1 MLNRENKTAIT
12 RKGMVSNRL
21 NKFSIRKYTVGTAS
35 ILVGTTLIFGLGN
48 QEAKAAESTNKELN
62 EATTSASDNQS
73 SGKVDMQQLNQED
86 NTKNDNQKEMVSSQ
100 GNETTS
106 NGNKSIEKESVQ
118 STTGNKV
125 EVSTA
130 KSDEQASPKSTNEDL
145 NTKQTISNQEAL
157 QPDLQE
163 NKSVVN
169 AQPTNEENKKV
180 DAKTE
185 STTLNVK
192 SDAIK
197 SNAETLVD
205 NNSNSNNENNADI
218 ILPKSTAPKRL
229 NTRMRMAAI
238 QPNSTD
244 SKNVNDLIT
253 SNTTLTV
260 VDADNSKTIVPAQD
274 YLSLKSQITVD
285 DKVKSGDYFT
295 IKYSDT
301 VQVYGLNPEDI
312 KNIGDIK
319 DPNNG
324 ETIATAKHD
333 TANNLIT
340 YTFTDYVDR
349 FNSVKMGINYSIYMD
364 ADTIPVDKKD
374 VPFSVT
380 IGNQITTTT
389 ADITYP
395 AYKEADNNSIGS
407 AFTETVS
414 HVGNVEDPGYYNQ
427 VVYVNPM
434 DKDLKGAKLKVEA
447 YHPKYPTNI
456 GQINQNV
463 TNIKIYRVPE
473 GYTLNKGYD
482 VNTNDLVDV
491 TDEFK
496 NKMTYGSN
504 QSVNLDF
511 GDITSAYV
519 VMVNTKFQYTNSES
533 PTLVQ
538 MATLSSTGNKSV
550 STGNALGFTNNQS
563 GGAGQEVYKIGN
575 YVWEDTNKNGVQELG
590 EKGVGNVTVTVFD
603 NNTNTKV
610 GEAVTK
616 EDGSY
621 LIPNLPNGDYRVE
634 FSNLPKG
641 YEVTPSKQ
649 GNNEELD
656 SNGLSSV
663 ITVNGKDNLSA
674 DLGIYKPKYNLGDYV
689 WEDTNKNGIQDQD
702 EKGISGVT
710 VTLKDENGNVLKTV
724 TTDADGK
731 YKFTDLDNGNYKVEF
746 TTPEGYT
753 PTTVTSGSD
762 IEKDS
767 NGLTTTGVI
776 NGADNMT
783 LDSGF
788 YKTPKYNLGNYVW
801 EDTNKDG
808 KQDST
813 EKGISGVTVTLKNEN
828 GEVLQTT
835 KTDKDGK
842 YQFTGLENGTYK
854 VEFET
859 PSGYTP
865 TQVGS
870 GTDEGIDSNGTS
882 TTGVIKDKDNDT
894 IDSGFYKPTY
904 NLGDY
909 VWEDTNKNGVQDKD
923 EKGISGVTVTLKDEN
938 DKVLKTVTTDE
949 NGKYQFTDLN
959 NGTYKVEFETPSGYT
974 PTSVTSGNDT
984 EKDSNG
990 LTTTGVIKDAD
1001 NMTLDSGFYK
1011 TPKYSLGDY
1020 VWYDSNK
1027 DGKQDSTEKGIKDV
1041 KVTLLN
1047 EKGEVIGTTKTDEN
1061 GKYRFDNLDS
1071 GKYKVI
1077 FEKSAGYLPT
1087 KVNGTTDGEK
1097 DSNGSSV
1104 TVKINGKDDMSL
1116 DTGFYKE
1123 PKYNLGDYVWEDT
1136 NKDGIQDANEPGIK
1150 DVKVTLKDSTGKVIG
1165 TTTTDASG
1173 KYKFTDLD
1181 NGNYTVEFETPA
1193 GYTPTVK
1200 NTTAEDKDSN
1210 GLTTTGVI
1218 KDADNMT
1225 LDSGFYK
1232 TPKYSLGDYVWYDS
1246 NKDG

>member
-1077 FEKSAGYLPT
+1077 FEKSAG
-1087 KVNGTTDGEK
+1087 
-1097 DSNGSSV
+1097 
-1104 TVKINGKDDMSL
+1104 
-1116 DTGFYKE
+1116 
-1123 PKYNLGDYVWEDT
+1123 
-1136 NKDGIQDANEPGIK
+1136 
-1150 DVKVTLKDSTGKVIG
+1150 
-1165 TTTTDASG
+1165 
-1173 KYKFTDLD
+1173 
-1181 NGNYTVEFETPA
+1181 
-1193 GYTPTVK
+1193 
-1200 NTTAEDKDSN
+1200 
-1210 GLTTTGVI
+1210 LTQT
-1218 KDADNMT
+1218 
-1225 LDSGFYK
+1225 
-1232 TPKYSLGDYVWYDS
+1232 
-1246 NKDG
+1246 

>member
-73 SGKVDMQQLNQED
+73 SDKVDMQQLNQED

-229 NTRMRMAAI
+229 NTRMRIAAV
-238 QPNSTD
+238 QPSSTEA
-244 SKNVNDLIT
+244 KNVNDLIT

-260 VDADNSKTIVPAQD
+260 VDADKNNKIVPAQD
-274 YLSLKSQITVD
+274 YLELKSQIKVD

-349 FNSVKMGINYSIYMD
+349 FNSVQMGINYSIYMD
-364 ADTIPVDKKD
+364 ADTIPVSKND
-374 VPFSVT
+374 VEFNVT
-380 IGNQITTTT
+380 IGNTTTKTT
-389 ADITYP
+389 ANIQYP
-395 AYKEADNNSIGS
+395 DYVVNEKNSIGS

-414 HVGNVEDPGYYNQ
+414 HVGNKENPGYYKQ
-427 VVYVNPM
+427 TIYVNPSENS
-434 DKDLKGAKLKVEA
+434 LTNAKLKVQA
-447 YHPKYPTNI
+447 YHSSYPNNI
-456 GQINQNV
+456 GQINKEV
-463 TNIKIYRVPE
+463 TDIKIYQVPK

-482 VNTNDLVDV
+482 VNTKELTDV
-491 TDEFK
+491 TNQYLQK
-496 NKMTYGSN
+496 ITYGDNNSA
-504 QSVNLDF
+504 VIDF
-511 GDITSAYV
+511 GNADSAYV
-519 VMVNTKFQYTNSES
+519 VMVNTKFQYTTSES

-538 MATLSSTGNKSV
+538 MVTLSSNNSKSA
-550 STGNALGFTNNQS
+550 SMGNALGFTNNQS

-1077 FEKSAGYLPT
+1077 FEK
-1087 KVNGTTDGEK
+1087 
-1097 DSNGSSV
+1097 
-1104 TVKINGKDDMSL
+1104 
-1116 DTGFYKE
+1116 
-1123 PKYNLGDYVWEDT
+1123 
-1136 NKDGIQDANEPGIK
+1136 
-1150 DVKVTLKDSTGKVIG
+1150 
-1165 TTTTDASG
+1165 
-1173 KYKFTDLD
+1173 
-1181 NGNYTVEFETPA
+1181 PA
-1193 GYTPTVK
+1193 GLTQTGT
-1200 NTTAEDKDSN
+1200 NTTEDD
-1210 GLTTTGVI
+1210 
-1218 KDADNMT
+1218 KDADGGEV
-1225 LDSGFYK
+1225 D
-1232 TPKYSLGDYVWYDS
+1232 V
-1246 NKDG
+1246 

>member
-73 SGKVDMQQLNQED
+73 SDKVDMQQLNQED

-106 NGNKSIEKESVQ
+106 NGNKLIEKESVQ

-169 AQPTNEENKKV
+169 VQPTNEENKKV

-197 SNAETLVD
+197 SNDETLVD

-229 NTRMRMAAI
+229 NTRMRIAAV
-238 QPNSTD
+238 QPSSTEA
-244 SKNVNDLIT
+244 KNVNDLIT

-260 VDADNSKTIVPAQD
+260 VDADKNNKIVPAQD

-349 FNSVKMGINYSIYMD
+349 FNSVQMGINYSIYMD
-364 ADTIPVDKKD
+364 ADTIPVSKND
-374 VPFSVT
+374 VEFNVT
-380 IGNQITTTT
+380 IGNTTTKTT
-389 ADITYP
+389 ANIQYP
-395 AYKEADNNSIGS
+395 DYVVNEKNSIGS

-414 HVGNVEDPGYYNQ
+414 HVGNKENPGYYKQ
-427 VVYVNPM
+427 TIYVNPSENS
-434 DKDLKGAKLKVEA
+434 LTNAKLKVQA
-447 YHPKYPTNI
+447 YHSSYPNNI
-456 GQINQNV
+456 GQINKDV
-463 TNIKIYRVPE
+463 TDIKIYQVPK

-482 VNTNDLVDV
+482 VNTKELTDV
-491 TDEFK
+491 TNQYLQK
-496 NKMTYGSN
+496 ITYGDNNSA
-504 QSVNLDF
+504 VIDF
-511 GDITSAYV
+511 GNADSAYV

-1061 GKYRFDNLDS
+1061 GKYCFDNLDS
-1071 GKYKVI
+1071 G
-1077 FEKSAGYLPT
+1077 
-1087 KVNGTTDGEK
+1087 
-1097 DSNGSSV
+1097 
-1104 TVKINGKDDMSL
+1104 
-1116 DTGFYKE
+1116 
-1123 PKYNLGDYVWEDT
+1123 
-1136 NKDGIQDANEPGIK
+1136 
-1150 DVKVTLKDSTGKVIG
+1150 
-1165 TTTTDASG
+1165 
-1173 KYKFTDLD
+1173 
-1181 NGNYTVEFETPA
+1181 
-1193 GYTPTVK
+1193 
-1200 NTTAEDKDSN
+1200 
-1210 GLTTTGVI
+1210 
-1218 KDADNMT
+1218 
-1225 LDSGFYK
+1225 
-1232 TPKYSLGDYVWYDS
+1232 
-1246 NKDG
+1246 

>member
-1 MLNRENKTAIT
+1 
-12 RKGMVSNRL
+12 
-21 NKFSIRKYTVGTAS
+21 
-35 ILVGTTLIFGLGN
+35 
-48 QEAKAAESTNKELN
+48 
-62 EATTSASDNQS
+62 
-73 SGKVDMQQLNQED
+73 
-86 NTKNDNQKEMVSSQ
+86 
-100 GNETTS
+100 
-106 NGNKSIEKESVQ
+106 
-118 STTGNKV
+118 
-125 EVSTA
+125 
-130 KSDEQASPKSTNEDL
+130 
-145 NTKQTISNQEAL
+145 
-157 QPDLQE
+157 
-163 NKSVVN
+163 
-169 AQPTNEENKKV
+169 
-180 DAKTE
+180 
-185 STTLNVK
+185 
-192 SDAIK
+192 
-197 SNAETLVD
+197 
-205 NNSNSNNENNADI
+205 
-218 ILPKSTAPKRL
+218 
-229 NTRMRMAAI
+229 
-238 QPNSTD
+238 
-244 SKNVNDLIT
+244 
-253 SNTTLTV
+253 
-260 VDADNSKTIVPAQD
+260 
-274 YLSLKSQITVD
+274 
-285 DKVKSGDYFT
+285 SGDYFT

-776 NGADNMT
+776 
-783 LDSGF
+783 
-788 YKTPKYNLGNYVW
+788 
-801 EDTNKDG
+801 
-808 KQDST
+808 
-813 EKGISGVTVTLKNEN
+813 
-828 GEVLQTT
+828 
-835 KTDKDGK
+835 
-842 YQFTGLENGTYK
+842 
-854 VEFET
+854 
-859 PSGYTP
+859 
-865 TQVGS
+865 
-870 GTDEGIDSNGTS
+870 
-882 TTGVIKDKDNDT
+882 KDKDNDT

-1041 KVTLLN
+1041 KVILLN

-1077 FEKSAGYLPT
+1077 FEKPT
-1087 KVNGTTDGEK
+1087 GLTQTGTNTTEDDKDADGGEVDVTITDH
-1097 DSNGSSV
+1097 
-1104 TVKINGKDDMSL
+1104 DD
-1116 DTGFYKE
+1116 
-1123 PKYNLGDYVWEDT
+1123 
-1136 NKDGIQDANEPGIK
+1136 
-1150 DVKVTLKDSTGKVIG
+1150 
-1165 TTTTDASG
+1165 
-1173 KYKFTDLD
+1173 FTLD
-1181 NGNYTVEFETPA
+1181 NGYYEE
-1193 GYTPTVK
+1193 
-1200 NTTAEDKDSN
+1200 
-1210 GLTTTGVI
+1210 
-1218 KDADNMT
+1218 
-1225 LDSGFYK
+1225 
-1232 TPKYSLGDYVWYDS
+1232 
-1246 NKDG
+1246 

>member
-73 SGKVDMQQLNQED
+73 SDKVDMQQLNQED

-106 NGNKSIEKESVQ
+106 NGNKLIEKESVQ

-169 AQPTNEENKKV
+169 VQPTNEENKKV

-244 SKNVNDLIT
+244 SKNVNNLIT
-253 SNTTLTV
+253 STTTLTV
-260 VDADNSKTIVPAQD
+260 VDADKNNKIVPAQD
-274 YLSLKSQITVD
+274 YLTLKSQIKVD

-349 FNSVKMGINYSIYMD
+349 FNSVQMGINYSIYMD
-364 ADTIPVDKKD
+364 ADTIPVSKND
-374 VPFSVT
+374 VEFNVT
-380 IGNQITTTT
+380 IGNTTTKTT
-389 ADITYP
+389 ANIQYP
-395 AYKEADNNSIGS
+395 DYVSRDNNSIGS

-414 HVGNVEDPGYYNQ
+414 HAGNAEDPGYYIQ
-427 VVYVNPM
+427 TVYVNPSE
-434 DKDLKGAKLKVEA
+434 KTLTNAKLKVEA
-447 YHPKYPTNI
+447 YHKDYPDNV
-456 GQINQNV
+456 GQINKNV
-463 TNIKIYRVPE
+463 TKIKIYQAPKDYV
-473 GYTLNKGYD
+473 LNKGYD
-482 VNTNDLVDV
+482 VNTNQLIDV
-491 TDEFK
+491 TEQFK
-496 NKMTYGSN
+496 DKITYGTN
-504 QSVNLDF
+504 DSVNVDF
-511 GDITSAYV
+511 GSINNSYV
-519 VMVNTKFQYTNSES
+519 VMVDTKFEFTTSES

-538 MATLSSTGNKSV
+538 MATLTSDGNRSV

-1077 FEKSAGYLPT
+1077 FE
-1087 KVNGTTDGEK
+1087 
-1097 DSNGSSV
+1097 
-1104 TVKINGKDDMSL
+1104 
-1116 DTGFYKE
+1116 
-1123 PKYNLGDYVWEDT
+1123 
-1136 NKDGIQDANEPGIK
+1136 
-1150 DVKVTLKDSTGKVIG
+1150 
-1165 TTTTDASG
+1165 
-1173 KYKFTDLD
+1173 
-1181 NGNYTVEFETPA
+1181 
-1193 GYTPTVK
+1193 
-1200 NTTAEDKDSN
+1200 
-1210 GLTTTGVI
+1210 
-1218 KDADNMT
+1218 
-1225 LDSGFYK
+1225 
-1232 TPKYSLGDYVWYDS
+1232 
-1246 NKDG
+1246 

>member
-73 SGKVDMQQLNQED
+73 SDKVDMQQLNQED

-145 NTKQTISNQEAL
+145 NTKQTISNQEGL
-157 QPDLQE
+157 QPDLLE

-169 AQPTNEENKKV
+169 VQPTNEENKKV

-218 ILPKSTAPKRL
+218 ILPKSTAPKSL

-1041 KVTLLN
+1041 KVILLN

-1061 GKYRFDNLDS
+1061 GKYRFDNLYS

-1077 FEKSAGYLPT
+1077 FEKPAGLT
-1087 KVNGTTDGEK
+1087 QTVTNTTEDDKDADGGEV
-1097 DSNGSSV
+1097 DV
-1104 TVKINGKDDMSL
+1104 TITDHDD
-1116 DTGFYKE
+1116 
-1123 PKYNLGDYVWEDT
+1123 
-1136 NKDGIQDANEPGIK
+1136 
-1150 DVKVTLKDSTGKVIG
+1150 
-1165 TTTTDASG
+1165 
-1173 KYKFTDLD
+1173 FTLD
-1181 NGNYTVEFETPA
+1181 NGYYEEETS
-1193 GYTPTVK
+1193 
-1200 NTTAEDKDSN
+1200 DS
-1210 GLTTTGVI
+1210 
-1218 KDADNMT
+1218 
-1225 LDSGFYK
+1225 DS
-1232 TPKYSLGDYVWYDS
+1232 
-1246 NKDG
+1246 

>member
-73 SGKVDMQQLNQED
+73 SDKVDMQQLNQED

-106 NGNKSIEKESVQ
+106 NGNKLIEKESVQ

-169 AQPTNEENKKV
+169 VQPTNEENKKV

-197 SNAETLVD
+197 SNDETLVD

-229 NTRMRMAAI
+229 NTRMRIAAV
-238 QPNSTD
+238 QPSSTEA
-244 SKNVNDLIT
+244 KNVNDLIT

-260 VDADNSKTIVPAQD
+260 VDADKNNKIVPAQD
-274 YLSLKSQITVD
+274 YLALKSQIKVD

-349 FNSVKMGINYSIYMD
+349 FNSVQMGINYSIYMD
-364 ADTIPVDKKD
+364 ADTIPVSKND
-374 VPFSVT
+374 VEFNVT
-380 IGNQITTTT
+380 IGNTTTKTT
-389 ADITYP
+389 ANIQYP
-395 AYKEADNNSIGS
+395 DYVSRDNNSIGS

-414 HVGNVEDPGYYNQ
+414 HAGNAEDPGYYIQ
-427 VVYVNPM
+427 TVYVNPSE
-434 DKDLKGAKLKVEA
+434 KTLTNAKLKVEA
-447 YHPKYPTNI
+447 YHKDYPDNV
-456 GQINQNV
+456 GQINKNV
-463 TNIKIYRVPE
+463 TKIKIYQAPKDYV
-473 GYTLNKGYD
+473 LNKGYD
-482 VNTNDLVDV
+482 VNTNQLIDV
-491 TDEFK
+491 TEQFK
-496 NKMTYGSN
+496 DKITYGTN
-504 QSVNLDF
+504 DSVNVDF
-511 GDITSAYV
+511 GSINNSYV
-519 VMVNTKFQYTNSES
+519 VMVDTKFEFTTSES

-538 MATLSSTGNKSV
+538 MATLTSDGNRSV

-575 YVWEDTNKNGVQELG
+575 YVWEDTNKNGIQELG
-590 EKGVGNVTVTVFD
+590 EVGVKGVTVVAYD
-603 NNTNTKV
+603 NKTNKEV
-610 GEAVTK
+610 GRTITDEK
-616 EDGSY
+616 GGY

-731 YKFTDLDNGNYKVEF
+731 YKFTDLGNGNYKVEF

-1047 EKGEVIGTTKTDEN
+1047 EKGEVIGTTTTDEN

-1077 FEKSAGYLPT
+1077 FEK
-1087 KVNGTTDGEK
+1087 
-1097 DSNGSSV
+1097 
-1104 TVKINGKDDMSL
+1104 
-1116 DTGFYKE
+1116 
-1123 PKYNLGDYVWEDT
+1123 
-1136 NKDGIQDANEPGIK
+1136 
-1150 DVKVTLKDSTGKVIG
+1150 
-1165 TTTTDASG
+1165 
-1173 KYKFTDLD
+1173 
-1181 NGNYTVEFETPA
+1181 PA
-1193 GYTPTVK
+1193 GLTQTGT
-1200 NTTAEDKDSN
+1200 NTTEDD
-1210 GLTTTGVI
+1210 
-1218 KDADNMT
+1218 KDAD
-1225 LDSGFYK
+1225 G
-1232 TPKYSLGDYVWYDS
+1232 GEV
-1246 NKDG
+1246 

>member
-73 SGKVDMQQLNQED
+73 SDKVDMQQLNQED

-145 NTKQTISNQEAL
+145 NTKQTISNQEGL
-157 QPDLQE
+157 QPDLLE

-169 AQPTNEENKKV
+169 VQPTNEENKKV

-218 ILPKSTAPKRL
+218 ILPKSTAPKSL

-1077 FEKSAGYLPT
+1077 FEKPAGLT
-1087 KVNGTTDGEK
+1087 QTVTNTTEDDKDADGGEV
-1097 DSNGSSV
+1097 DV
-1104 TVKINGKDDMSL
+1104 TITDHDD
-1116 DTGFYKE
+1116 
-1123 PKYNLGDYVWEDT
+1123 
-1136 NKDGIQDANEPGIK
+1136 
-1150 DVKVTLKDSTGKVIG
+1150 
-1165 TTTTDASG
+1165 
-1173 KYKFTDLD
+1173 FTLD
-1181 NGNYTVEFETPA
+1181 NGYFE
-1193 GYTPTVK
+1193 
-1200 NTTAEDKDSN
+1200 EDTSDS
-1210 GLTTTGVI
+1210 
-1218 KDADNMT
+1218 
-1225 LDSGFYK
+1225 
-1232 TPKYSLGDYVWYDS
+1232 
-1246 NKDG
+1246 

>member
-1 MLNRENKTAIT
+1 
-12 RKGMVSNRL
+12 
-21 NKFSIRKYTVGTAS
+21 
-35 ILVGTTLIFGLGN
+35 
-48 QEAKAAESTNKELN
+48 
-62 EATTSASDNQS
+62 
-73 SGKVDMQQLNQED
+73 
-86 NTKNDNQKEMVSSQ
+86 
-100 GNETTS
+100 
-106 NGNKSIEKESVQ
+106 
-118 STTGNKV
+118 
-125 EVSTA
+125 
-130 KSDEQASPKSTNEDL
+130 
-145 NTKQTISNQEAL
+145 
-157 QPDLQE
+157 
-163 NKSVVN
+163 
-169 AQPTNEENKKV
+169 
-180 DAKTE
+180 
-185 STTLNVK
+185 
-192 SDAIK
+192 
-197 SNAETLVD
+197 
-205 NNSNSNNENNADI
+205 
-218 ILPKSTAPKRL
+218 
-229 NTRMRMAAI
+229 
-238 QPNSTD
+238 
-244 SKNVNDLIT
+244 
-253 SNTTLTV
+253 
-260 VDADNSKTIVPAQD
+260 
-274 YLSLKSQITVD
+274 
-285 DKVKSGDYFT
+285 
-295 IKYSDT
+295 
-301 VQVYGLNPEDI
+301 
-312 KNIGDIK
+312 
-319 DPNNG
+319 
-324 ETIATAKHD
+324 
-333 TANNLIT
+333 
-340 YTFTDYVDR
+340 
-349 FNSVKMGINYSIYMD
+349 
-364 ADTIPVDKKD
+364 
-374 VPFSVT
+374 
-380 IGNQITTTT
+380 
-389 ADITYP
+389 
-395 AYKEADNNSIGS
+395 IGS

-414 HVGNVEDPGYYNQ
+414 HVGNKENPGYYKQ
-427 VVYVNPM
+427 TIYVNPSENS
-434 DKDLKGAKLKVEA
+434 LTNAKLKVQA
-447 YHPKYPTNI
+447 YHSSYPNNI
-456 GQINQNV
+456 GQINKDV
-463 TNIKIYRVPE
+463 TDIKIYQVPK

-482 VNTNDLVDV
+482 VNTKELTDV
-491 TDEFK
+491 TNQYLQK
-496 NKMTYGSN
+496 ITYGDNNSA
-504 QSVNLDF
+504 VIDF
-511 GDITSAYV
+511 GNADSAYV

-1061 GKYRFDNLDS
+1061 GKYCFDNLDS

-1077 FEKSAGYLPT
+1077 FEKPAGLT
-1087 KVNGTTDGEK
+1087 QTGTNTTEDDKDADGGEVDVTITDH
-1097 DSNGSSV
+1097 
-1104 TVKINGKDDMSL
+1104 DD
-1116 DTGFYKE
+1116 
-1123 PKYNLGDYVWEDT
+1123 
-1136 NKDGIQDANEPGIK
+1136 
-1150 DVKVTLKDSTGKVIG
+1150 
-1165 TTTTDASG
+1165 
-1173 KYKFTDLD
+1173 FTLD
-1181 NGNYTVEFETPA
+1181 NGYYEEET
-1193 GYTPTVK
+1193 
-1200 NTTAEDKDSN
+1200 S
-1210 GLTTTGVI
+1210 
-1218 KDADNMT
+1218 
-1225 LDSGFYK
+1225 
-1232 TPKYSLGDYVWYDS
+1232 
-1246 NKDG
+1246 

>member
-1 MLNRENKTAIT
+1 MLNRENKTAMT

-62 EATTSASDNQS
+62 ETTTSASDNQS
-73 SGKVDMQQLNQED
+73 NSKVDNQQLNQED
-86 NTKNDNQKEMVSSQ
+86 NTKNDNQKEMESSQ
-100 GNETTS
+100 GTETTS
-106 NGNKSIEKESVQ
+106 NDNKALSLENGSVQ

-130 KSDEQASPKSTNEDL
+130 KSDEQAPPKSTNEDL

-169 AQPTNEENKKV
+169 VQPTNEENKKV

-1077 FEKSAGYLPT
+1077 FEK
-1087 KVNGTTDGEK
+1087 
-1097 DSNGSSV
+1097 
-1104 TVKINGKDDMSL
+1104 
-1116 DTGFYKE
+1116 
-1123 PKYNLGDYVWEDT
+1123 
-1136 NKDGIQDANEPGIK
+1136 
-1150 DVKVTLKDSTGKVIG
+1150 
-1165 TTTTDASG
+1165 
-1173 KYKFTDLD
+1173 
-1181 NGNYTVEFETPA
+1181 PA
-1193 GYTPTVK
+1193 GLTQTGT
-1200 NTTAEDKDSN
+1200 NTTE
-1210 GLTTTGVI
+1210 
-1218 KDADNMT
+1218 
-1225 LDSGFYK
+1225 
-1232 TPKYSLGDYVWYDS
+1232 
-1246 NKDG
+1246 

>member
-1 MLNRENKTAIT
+1 MLNRENKTAMT

-62 EATTSASDNQS
+62 ETTTSASDNQS
-73 SGKVDMQQLNQED
+73 NSKVDNQQLNQED
-86 NTKNDNQKEMVSSQ
+86 NTKNDNQKEMESSQ
-100 GNETTS
+100 GTETTS
-106 NGNKSIEKESVQ
+106 NDNKALSLENGSVQ

-130 KSDEQASPKSTNEDL
+130 KSDEQAPPKSTNEDL

-169 AQPTNEENKKV
+169 VQPTNEENKKV

-1077 FEKSAGYLPT
+1077 FEK
-1087 KVNGTTDGEK
+1087 
-1097 DSNGSSV
+1097 
-1104 TVKINGKDDMSL
+1104 
-1116 DTGFYKE
+1116 
-1123 PKYNLGDYVWEDT
+1123 
-1136 NKDGIQDANEPGIK
+1136 
-1150 DVKVTLKDSTGKVIG
+1150 
-1165 TTTTDASG
+1165 
-1173 KYKFTDLD
+1173 
-1181 NGNYTVEFETPA
+1181 PA
-1193 GYTPTVK
+1193 GLTQTGT
-1200 NTTAEDKDSN
+1200 NTTEDD
-1210 GLTTTGVI
+1210 
-1218 KDADNMT
+1218 KDADGGEVDVT
-1225 LDSGFYK
+1225 ITDH
-1232 TPKYSLGDYVWYDS
+1232 
-1246 NKDG
+1246 

>member
-73 SGKVDMQQLNQED
+73 SDKVDMQQLNQED

-169 AQPTNEENKKV
+169 VQPTNEENKKV

-197 SNAETLVD
+197 SNDETLVD

-229 NTRMRMAAI
+229 NTRMRIAAV
-238 QPNSTD
+238 QPSSTEA
-244 SKNVNDLIT
+244 KNVNDLIT

-260 VDADNSKTIVPAQD
+260 VDADKNNKIVPAQD
-274 YLSLKSQITVD
+274 YLALKSQITVD

-349 FNSVKMGINYSIYMD
+349 FNSVQMGINYSIYMD
-364 ADTIPVDKKD
+364 ADTIPVSKND
-374 VPFSVT
+374 VEFNVT
-380 IGNQITTTT
+380 IGNTTTKTT
-389 ADITYP
+389 ANIQYP
-395 AYKEADNNSIGS
+395 DYVSRDNNSIGS

-414 HVGNVEDPGYYNQ
+414 HAGNAEDPGYYIQ
-427 VVYVNPM
+427 TVYVNPSE
-434 DKDLKGAKLKVEA
+434 KSLTNAKLKVEA
-447 YHPKYPTNI
+447 YHKDYPDNV
-456 GQINQNV
+456 GQINKNV
-463 TNIKIYRVPE
+463 TKIKIYQAPKDYV
-473 GYTLNKGYD
+473 LNKGYD
-482 VNTNDLVDV
+482 VNTNQLIDV
-491 TDEFK
+491 TEQFK
-496 NKMTYGSN
+496 DKITYGTN
-504 QSVNLDF
+504 DSVNVDF
-511 GDITSAYV
+511 GSINNSYV
-519 VMVNTKFQYTNSES
+519 VMVDTKFEYTTSES

-538 MATLSSTGNKSV
+538 MATLTSDGNRSV

-575 YVWEDTNKNGVQELG
+575 YVWEDTNKNGIQELG
-590 EKGVGNVTVTVFD
+590 EVGVKGVTVVAYD
-603 NNTNTKV
+603 NKTNKEV
-610 GEAVTK
+610 GRTITDEK
-616 EDGSY
+616 GGY

-634 FSNLPKG
+634 FSNLPQG

-656 SNGLSSV
+656 SNGVSSV

-710 VTLKDENGNVLKTV
+710 VTLKDESGNVLKTV

-1077 FEKSAGYLPT
+1077 FEK
-1087 KVNGTTDGEK
+1087 
-1097 DSNGSSV
+1097 
-1104 TVKINGKDDMSL
+1104 
-1116 DTGFYKE
+1116 
-1123 PKYNLGDYVWEDT
+1123 
-1136 NKDGIQDANEPGIK
+1136 
-1150 DVKVTLKDSTGKVIG
+1150 
-1165 TTTTDASG
+1165 
-1173 KYKFTDLD
+1173 
-1181 NGNYTVEFETPA
+1181 PA
-1193 GYTPTVK
+1193 GLTQTVT
-1200 NTTAEDKDSN
+1200 NTTEDD
-1210 GLTTTGVI
+1210 
-1218 KDADNMT
+1218 KDADGGEVDVTITDHDDFTFDN
-1225 LDSGFYK
+1225 G
-1232 TPKYSLGDYVWYDS
+1232 
-1246 NKDG
+1246 

>member
-73 SGKVDMQQLNQED
+73 SDKVDMQQLNQED

-229 NTRMRMAAI
+229 NTRMRIAAV
-238 QPNSTD
+238 QPSSTEA
-244 SKNVNDLIT
+244 KNVNDLIT

-260 VDADNSKTIVPAQD
+260 VDADKNNKIVPAQD
-274 YLSLKSQITVD
+274 YLELKSQIKVD

-349 FNSVKMGINYSIYMD
+349 FNSVQMGINYSIYMD
-364 ADTIPVDKKD
+364 ADTIPVSKND
-374 VPFSVT
+374 VEFNVT
-380 IGNQITTTT
+380 IGNTTTKTT
-389 ADITYP
+389 ANIQYP
-395 AYKEADNNSIGS
+395 DYVVNEKNSIGS

-414 HVGNVEDPGYYNQ
+414 HVGNKENPGYYKQ
-427 VVYVNPM
+427 TIYVNPSENS
-434 DKDLKGAKLKVEA
+434 LTNAKLKVQA
-447 YHPKYPTNI
+447 YHSSYPNNI
-456 GQINQNV
+456 GQINKEV
-463 TNIKIYRVPE
+463 TDIKIYQVPK

-482 VNTNDLVDV
+482 VNTKELTDV
-491 TDEFK
+491 TNQYLQK
-496 NKMTYGSN
+496 ITYGDNNSA
-504 QSVNLDF
+504 VIDF
-511 GDITSAYV
+511 GNADSAYV
-519 VMVNTKFQYTNSES
+519 VMVNTKFQYTTSES

-538 MATLSSTGNKSV
+538 MVTLSSNNSKSA
-550 STGNALGFTNNQS
+550 SMGNALGFTNNQS

-1077 FEKSAGYLPT
+1077 FEK
-1087 KVNGTTDGEK
+1087 
-1097 DSNGSSV
+1097 
-1104 TVKINGKDDMSL
+1104 
-1116 DTGFYKE
+1116 
-1123 PKYNLGDYVWEDT
+1123 
-1136 NKDGIQDANEPGIK
+1136 
-1150 DVKVTLKDSTGKVIG
+1150 
-1165 TTTTDASG
+1165 
-1173 KYKFTDLD
+1173 
-1181 NGNYTVEFETPA
+1181 PA
-1193 GYTPTVK
+1193 GLTQTGT
-1200 NTTAEDKDSN
+1200 NTTEDD
-1210 GLTTTGVI
+1210 
-1218 KDADNMT
+1218 KDADGGEVDVT
-1225 LDSGFYK
+1225 ITD
-1232 TPKYSLGDYVWYDS
+1232 
-1246 NKDG
+1246 

>member
-1 MLNRENKTAIT
+1 MLNRENKTAMT

-62 EATTSASDNQS
+62 ETTTSASDNQS
-73 SGKVDMQQLNQED
+73 NSKVDNQQLNQED
-86 NTKNDNQKEMVSSQ
+86 NTKNDNQKEMESSQ
-100 GNETTS
+100 GTETTS
-106 NGNKSIEKESVQ
+106 NDNKALSLENGSVQ

-130 KSDEQASPKSTNEDL
+130 KSDEQAPPKSTNEDL

-169 AQPTNEENKKV
+169 VQPTNEENKKV

-753 PTTVTSGSD
+753 PTTATSGSD

-835 KTDKDGK
+835 KTDKYGK

-1077 FEKSAGYLPT
+1077 FEK
-1087 KVNGTTDGEK
+1087 
-1097 DSNGSSV
+1097 
-1104 TVKINGKDDMSL
+1104 
-1116 DTGFYKE
+1116 
-1123 PKYNLGDYVWEDT
+1123 
-1136 NKDGIQDANEPGIK
+1136 
-1150 DVKVTLKDSTGKVIG
+1150 
-1165 TTTTDASG
+1165 
-1173 KYKFTDLD
+1173 
-1181 NGNYTVEFETPA
+1181 PA
-1193 GYTPTVK
+1193 GLTQTGT
-1200 NTTAEDKDSN
+1200 NTTEDD
-1210 GLTTTGVI
+1210 
-1218 KDADNMT
+1218 
-1225 LDSGFYK
+1225 
-1232 TPKYSLGDYVWYDS
+1232 
-1246 NKDG
+1246 

>member
-73 SGKVDMQQLNQED
+73 SDKVDMQQLNQED

-229 NTRMRMAAI
+229 NTRMRIAAV
-238 QPNSTD
+238 QPSSTEA
-244 SKNVNDLIT
+244 KNVNDLIT

-260 VDADNSKTIVPAQD
+260 VDADKNNKIVPAQD
-274 YLSLKSQITVD
+274 YLELKSQIKVD

-349 FNSVKMGINYSIYMD
+349 FNSVQMGINYSIYMD
-364 ADTIPVDKKD
+364 ADTIPVSKND
-374 VPFSVT
+374 VEFNVT
-380 IGNQITTTT
+380 IGNTTTKTT
-389 ADITYP
+389 ANIQYP
-395 AYKEADNNSIGS
+395 DYVVNEKNSIGS

-414 HVGNVEDPGYYNQ
+414 HVGNKENPGYYKQ
-427 VVYVNPM
+427 TIYVNPSENS
-434 DKDLKGAKLKVEA
+434 LTNAKLKVQA
-447 YHPKYPTNI
+447 YHSSYPNNI
-456 GQINQNV
+456 GQINKEV
-463 TNIKIYRVPE
+463 TDIKIYQVPK

-482 VNTNDLVDV
+482 VNTKELTDV
-491 TDEFK
+491 TNQYLQK
-496 NKMTYGSN
+496 ITYGDNNSA
-504 QSVNLDF
+504 VIDF
-511 GDITSAYV
+511 GNADSAYV
-519 VMVNTKFQYTNSES
+519 VMVNTKFQYTTSES

-538 MATLSSTGNKSV
+538 MVTLSSDNSKSA
-550 STGNALGFTNNQS
+550 SMGNALGFTNNQS

-1001 NMTLDSGFYK
+1001 
-1011 TPKYSLGDY
+1011 
-1020 VWYDSNK
+1020 
-1027 DGKQDSTEKGIKDV
+1027 
-1041 KVTLLN
+1041 
-1047 EKGEVIGTTKTDEN
+1047 
-1061 GKYRFDNLDS
+1061 
-1071 GKYKVI
+1071 
-1077 FEKSAGYLPT
+1077 
-1087 KVNGTTDGEK
+1087 
-1097 DSNGSSV
+1097 
-1104 TVKINGKDDMSL
+1104 
-1116 DTGFYKE
+1116 
-1123 PKYNLGDYVWEDT
+1123 
-1136 NKDGIQDANEPGIK
+1136 
-1150 DVKVTLKDSTGKVIG
+1150 
-1165 TTTTDASG
+1165 
-1173 KYKFTDLD
+1173 
-1181 NGNYTVEFETPA
+1181 
-1193 GYTPTVK
+1193 
-1200 NTTAEDKDSN
+1200 
-1210 GLTTTGVI
+1210 
-1218 KDADNMT
+1218 
-1225 LDSGFYK
+1225 
-1232 TPKYSLGDYVWYDS
+1232 
-1246 NKDG
+1246 

>member
-73 SGKVDMQQLNQED
+73 SDKVDMQQLNQED

-106 NGNKSIEKESVQ
+106 NGNKLIEKESVQ

-169 AQPTNEENKKV
+169 VQPTNEENKKV

-244 SKNVNDLIT
+244 SKNVNNLIT
-253 SNTTLTV
+253 STTTLTV
-260 VDADNSKTIVPAQD
+260 VDADKNNKIVPAQD
-274 YLSLKSQITVD
+274 YLTLKSQIKVD

-349 FNSVKMGINYSIYMD
+349 FNSVQMGINYSIYMD
-364 ADTIPVDKKD
+364 ADTIPVSKND
-374 VPFSVT
+374 VEFNVT
-380 IGNQITTTT
+380 IGNTTTKTT
-389 ADITYP
+389 ANIQYP
-395 AYKEADNNSIGS
+395 DYVSRDNNSIGS

-414 HVGNVEDPGYYNQ
+414 HAGNAEDPGYYIQ
-427 VVYVNPM
+427 TVYVNPSE
-434 DKDLKGAKLKVEA
+434 KTLTNAKLKVEA
-447 YHPKYPTNI
+447 YHKDYPDNV
-456 GQINQNV
+456 GQINKNV
-463 TNIKIYRVPE
+463 TKIKIYQAPKDYV
-473 GYTLNKGYD
+473 LNKGYD
-482 VNTNDLVDV
+482 VNTNQLIDV
-491 TDEFK
+491 TEQFK
-496 NKMTYGSN
+496 DKITYGTN
-504 QSVNLDF
+504 DSVNVDF
-511 GDITSAYV
+511 GSINNSYV
-519 VMVNTKFQYTNSES
+519 VMVDTKFEFTTSES

-538 MATLSSTGNKSV
+538 MATLTSDGNRSV

-1047 EKGEVIGTTKTDEN
+1047 EKGEV
-1061 GKYRFDNLDS
+1061 
-1071 GKYKVI
+1071 
-1077 FEKSAGYLPT
+1077 
-1087 KVNGTTDGEK
+1087 
-1097 DSNGSSV
+1097 
-1104 TVKINGKDDMSL
+1104 
-1116 DTGFYKE
+1116 
-1123 PKYNLGDYVWEDT
+1123 
-1136 NKDGIQDANEPGIK
+1136 
-1150 DVKVTLKDSTGKVIG
+1150 
-1165 TTTTDASG
+1165 
-1173 KYKFTDLD
+1173 
-1181 NGNYTVEFETPA
+1181 
-1193 GYTPTVK
+1193 
-1200 NTTAEDKDSN
+1200 
-1210 GLTTTGVI
+1210 
-1218 KDADNMT
+1218 
-1225 LDSGFYK
+1225 
-1232 TPKYSLGDYVWYDS
+1232 
-1246 NKDG
+1246 

>member
-1 MLNRENKTAIT
+1 MLNRENKTAMT

-35 ILVGTTLIFGLGN
+35 ILVGTTLIFGIGS
-48 QEAKAAESTNKELN
+48 QEAKAAEVTNKEMK
-62 EATTSASDNQS
+62 EDATSVNNDQVSK
-73 SGKVDMQQLNQED
+73 KVDTGQLNKDGNTSKVDTEQLNDENINKVANQKEVTRVENSVASEKNNNSQPSENGKLQTSDVKKTEDNNATSDDQVTTTVNSQQLNTD
-86 NTKNDNQKEMVSSQ
+86 N
-100 GNETTS
+100 TTS
-106 NGNKSIEKESVQ
+106 NATMSAAPINVSKDDLKINSE
-118 STTGNKV
+118 
-125 EVSTA
+125 EVRNVGE
-130 KSDEQASPKSTNEDL
+130 KSD
-145 NTKQTISNQEAL
+145 NT
-157 QPDLQE
+157 D
-163 NKSVVN
+163 N
-169 AQPTNEENKKV
+169 ANG
-180 DAKTE
+180 
-185 STTLNVK
+185 
-192 SDAIK
+192 SDVIM
-197 SNAETLVD
+197 
-205 NNSNSNNENNADI
+205 
-218 ILPKSTAPKRL
+218 PKSTAPKRL
-229 NTRMRMAAI
+229 NTRMRIAAV
-238 QPNSTD
+238 QPSSTD
-244 SKNVNDLIT
+244 SKNVNNLIT
-253 SNTTLTV
+253 STTTLTV
-260 VDADNSKTIVPAQD
+260 VDADKNNKIVPAQD
-274 YLSLKSQITVD
+274 YLALKSQIKVD

-349 FNSVKMGINYSIYMD
+349 FNSVQMGINYSIYMD
-364 ADTIPVDKKD
+364 ADTIPVSKND
-374 VPFSVT
+374 VEFNVT
-380 IGNQITTTT
+380 IGNDTTKTT
-389 ADITYP
+389 ANIQYP
-395 AYKEADNNSIGS
+395 DYVVNEKNSIGS

-414 HVGNVEDPGYYNQ
+414 HVGNKENPGYYKQ
-427 VVYVNPM
+427 TIYVNPSENS
-434 DKDLKGAKLKVEA
+434 LTNAKLKVQA
-447 YHPKYPTNI
+447 YHSSYPNNI
-456 GQINQNV
+456 GQINKEV
-463 TNIKIYRVPE
+463 TDIKIYQVPK

-482 VNTNDLVDV
+482 VNTKELTDV
-491 TDEFK
+491 TNQYLQK
-496 NKMTYGSN
+496 ITYGDNNSA
-504 QSVNLDF
+504 VIDF
-511 GDITSAYV
+511 GNADSAYV
-519 VMVNTKFQYTNSES
+519 VMVNTKFQYTTSES

-538 MATLSSTGNKSV
+538 MVTLSSDNSKSA
-550 STGNALGFTNNQS
+550 SMGNALGFTNNQS

-634 FSNLPKG
+634 FSNLPQG

-656 SNGLSSV
+656 SNGVSSV

-859 PSGYTP
+859 PLGYTP

-1077 FEKSAGYLPT
+1077 FEK
-1087 KVNGTTDGEK
+1087 
-1097 DSNGSSV
+1097 
-1104 TVKINGKDDMSL
+1104 
-1116 DTGFYKE
+1116 
-1123 PKYNLGDYVWEDT
+1123 
-1136 NKDGIQDANEPGIK
+1136 
-1150 DVKVTLKDSTGKVIG
+1150 
-1165 TTTTDASG
+1165 
-1173 KYKFTDLD
+1173 
-1181 NGNYTVEFETPA
+1181 PA
-1193 GYTPTVK
+1193 GLTQTGT
-1200 NTTAEDKDSN
+1200 NTTEDD
-1210 GLTTTGVI
+1210 
-1218 KDADNMT
+1218 KDADGGEVDVT
-1225 LDSGFYK
+1225 I
-1232 TPKYSLGDYVWYDS
+1232 T
-1246 NKDG
+1246 

>member
-364 ADTIPVDKKD
+364 ADTIPVDKKG
-374 VPFSVT
+374 VPFSVI

-731 YKFTDLDNGNYKVEF
+731 YKFTDLDNGNYKVVF

-1077 FEKSAGYLPT
+1077 FEKPAGLT
-1087 KVNGTTDGEK
+1087 QTGTNTTEDDKDADGGEVDVTITDH
-1097 DSNGSSV
+1097 
-1104 TVKINGKDDMSL
+1104 DD
-1116 DTGFYKE
+1116 
-1123 PKYNLGDYVWEDT
+1123 
-1136 NKDGIQDANEPGIK
+1136 
-1150 DVKVTLKDSTGKVIG
+1150 
-1165 TTTTDASG
+1165 
-1173 KYKFTDLD
+1173 FTLD
-1181 NGNYTVEFETPA
+1181 NGYFE
-1193 GYTPTVK
+1193 
-1200 NTTAEDKDSN
+1200 EDTS
-1210 GLTTTGVI
+1210 
-1218 KDADNMT
+1218 
-1225 LDSGFYK
+1225 
-1232 TPKYSLGDYVWYDS
+1232 
-1246 NKDG
+1246 

>member
-380 IGNQITTTT
+380 IGNQTTTTT

-731 YKFTDLDNGNYKVEF
+731 YKFTDLDNGNYKVVF

-1077 FEKSAGYLPT
+1077 FEKPAGLT
-1087 KVNGTTDGEK
+1087 QTGTNTTEDDKDADGGEVDVTITDH
-1097 DSNGSSV
+1097 
-1104 TVKINGKDDMSL
+1104 DD
-1116 DTGFYKE
+1116 
-1123 PKYNLGDYVWEDT
+1123 
-1136 NKDGIQDANEPGIK
+1136 
-1150 DVKVTLKDSTGKVIG
+1150 
-1165 TTTTDASG
+1165 
-1173 KYKFTDLD
+1173 FTLD
-1181 NGNYTVEFETPA
+1181 NGYFE
-1193 GYTPTVK
+1193 
-1200 NTTAEDKDSN
+1200 EDTSDS
-1210 GLTTTGVI
+1210 
-1218 KDADNMT
+1218 
-1225 LDSGFYK
+1225 DS
-1232 TPKYSLGDYVWYDS
+1232 
-1246 NKDG
+1246 

>member
-73 SGKVDMQQLNQED
+73 SDKVDMQQLNQED

-106 NGNKSIEKESVQ
+106 NGNKLIEKESVQ

-169 AQPTNEENKKV
+169 VQPTNEENKKV

-197 SNAETLVD
+197 SNDETLVD

-229 NTRMRMAAI
+229 NTRMRIAAV
-238 QPNSTD
+238 QPSSTEA
-244 SKNVNDLIT
+244 KNVNDLIT

-260 VDADNSKTIVPAQD
+260 VDADKNNKIVPAQD
-274 YLSLKSQITVD
+274 YLALKSQIKVD

-349 FNSVKMGINYSIYMD
+349 FNSVQMGINYSIYMD
-364 ADTIPVDKKD
+364 ADTIPVSKND
-374 VPFSVT
+374 VEFNVT
-380 IGNQITTTT
+380 IGNTTTKTT
-389 ADITYP
+389 ANIQYP
-395 AYKEADNNSIGS
+395 DYVSRDNNSIGS

-414 HVGNVEDPGYYNQ
+414 HAGNAEDPGYYIQ
-427 VVYVNPM
+427 TVYVNPSE
-434 DKDLKGAKLKVEA
+434 KTLTNAKLKVEA
-447 YHPKYPTNI
+447 YHKDYPDNV
-456 GQINQNV
+456 GQINKNV
-463 TNIKIYRVPE
+463 TKIKIYQAPKDYV
-473 GYTLNKGYD
+473 LNKGYD
-482 VNTNDLVDV
+482 VNTNQLIDV
-491 TDEFK
+491 TEQFK
-496 NKMTYGSN
+496 DKITYGTN
-504 QSVNLDF
+504 DSVNVDF
-511 GDITSAYV
+511 GSINNSYV
-519 VMVNTKFQYTNSES
+519 VMVDTKFEFTTSES

-538 MATLSSTGNKSV
+538 MATLTSDGNRSV

-575 YVWEDTNKNGVQELG
+575 YVWEDTNKNGIQELG
-590 EKGVGNVTVTVFD
+590 EVGVKGVTVVAYD
-603 NNTNTKV
+603 NKTNKEV
-610 GEAVTK
+610 GRTITDEK
-616 EDGSY
+616 GGY

-731 YKFTDLDNGNYKVEF
+731 YKFTDLGNGNYKVEF

-1047 EKGEVIGTTKTDEN
+1047 EKGEVIGTTTTDEN

-1077 FEKSAGYLPT
+1077 FEK
-1087 KVNGTTDGEK
+1087 
-1097 DSNGSSV
+1097 
-1104 TVKINGKDDMSL
+1104 
-1116 DTGFYKE
+1116 
-1123 PKYNLGDYVWEDT
+1123 
-1136 NKDGIQDANEPGIK
+1136 
-1150 DVKVTLKDSTGKVIG
+1150 
-1165 TTTTDASG
+1165 
-1173 KYKFTDLD
+1173 
-1181 NGNYTVEFETPA
+1181 PA
-1193 GYTPTVK
+1193 GLTQTGT
-1200 NTTAEDKDSN
+1200 NTTEDD
-1210 GLTTTGVI
+1210 
-1218 KDADNMT
+1218 KDADGCEV
-1225 LDSGFYK
+1225 D
-1232 TPKYSLGDYVWYDS
+1232 
-1246 NKDG
+1246 

>member
-1 MLNRENKTAIT
+1 MLNRENKTAMT

-35 ILVGTTLIFGLGN
+35 ILVGTTLIFGIGS
-48 QEAKAAESTNKELN
+48 QEAKAAEVTNKEMK
-62 EATTSASDNQS
+62 EDATSVNNDQVSK
-73 SGKVDMQQLNQED
+73 KVDTGQLNKDGNTSKVDTEQLNDENINKVANQKEVTRVENSVASEKNNNSQPSENGKLQTSDVKKTEDNNATSDDQVTTTVNSQQLNTD
-86 NTKNDNQKEMVSSQ
+86 N
-100 GNETTS
+100 TTS
-106 NGNKSIEKESVQ
+106 NATMSAAPINVSKDDLKINSEEVRNVGEKSDN
-118 STTGNKV
+118 TGN
-125 EVSTA
+125 A
-130 KSDEQASPKSTNEDL
+130 NGSDV
-145 NTKQTISNQEAL
+145 IM
-157 QPDLQE
+157 
-163 NKSVVN
+163 
-169 AQPTNEENKKV
+169 
-180 DAKTE
+180 
-185 STTLNVK
+185 
-192 SDAIK
+192 
-197 SNAETLVD
+197 
-205 NNSNSNNENNADI
+205 
-218 ILPKSTAPKRL
+218 PKSTAPKRL
-229 NTRMRMAAI
+229 NTRMRIAAV
-238 QPNSTD
+238 QPSSTD
-244 SKNVNDLIT
+244 SKNVNNLIT
-253 SNTTLTV
+253 STTTLTV
-260 VDADNSKTIVPAQD
+260 VDADKNNKIVPAQD
-274 YLSLKSQITVD
+274 YLALKSQIKVD

-349 FNSVKMGINYSIYMD
+349 FNSVQMGINYSIYMD
-364 ADTIPVDKKD
+364 ADTIPVSKND
-374 VPFSVT
+374 VEFNVT
-380 IGNQITTTT
+380 IGNDTTKTT
-389 ADITYP
+389 ANIQYP
-395 AYKEADNNSIGS
+395 DYVVNEKNSIGS

-414 HVGNVEDPGYYNQ
+414 HVGNKENPGYYKQ
-427 VVYVNPM
+427 TIYVNPSENS
-434 DKDLKGAKLKVEA
+434 LTNAKLKVQA
-447 YHPKYPTNI
+447 YHSSYPNNI
-456 GQINQNV
+456 GQINKEV
-463 TNIKIYRVPE
+463 TDIKIYQVPK

-482 VNTNDLVDV
+482 VNTKELTDV
-491 TDEFK
+491 TNQYLQK
-496 NKMTYGSN
+496 ITYGDNNSA
-504 QSVNLDF
+504 VIDF
-511 GDITSAYV
+511 GNADSAYV
-519 VMVNTKFQYTNSES
+519 VMVNTKFQYTTSES

-538 MATLSSTGNKSV
+538 MVTLSSDNSKSA
-550 STGNALGFTNNQS
+550 SMGNALGFTNNQS

-634 FSNLPKG
+634 FSNLPQG

-656 SNGLSSV
+656 SNGVSSV

-859 PSGYTP
+859 PLGYTP

-1077 FEKSAGYLPT
+1077 FEK
-1087 KVNGTTDGEK
+1087 
-1097 DSNGSSV
+1097 
-1104 TVKINGKDDMSL
+1104 
-1116 DTGFYKE
+1116 
-1123 PKYNLGDYVWEDT
+1123 
-1136 NKDGIQDANEPGIK
+1136 
-1150 DVKVTLKDSTGKVIG
+1150 
-1165 TTTTDASG
+1165 
-1173 KYKFTDLD
+1173 
-1181 NGNYTVEFETPA
+1181 PA
-1193 GYTPTVK
+1193 G
-1200 NTTAEDKDSN
+1200 
-1210 GLTTTGVI
+1210 LI
-1218 KDADNMT
+1218 
-1225 LDSGFYK
+1225 
-1232 TPKYSLGDYVWYDS
+1232 
-1246 NKDG
+1246 

>member
-73 SGKVDMQQLNQED
+73 SDKVDMQQLNQED

-106 NGNKSIEKESVQ
+106 NGNKLIEKESVQ

-145 NTKQTISNQEAL
+145 NTKQTISNQEAF

-169 AQPTNEENKKV
+169 VQPTNEENKKV

-244 SKNVNDLIT
+244 SKNVNNLIT
-253 SNTTLTV
+253 STTTLTV
-260 VDADNSKTIVPAQD
+260 VDADKNNKIVPAQD
-274 YLSLKSQITVD
+274 YLALKSQIKVD

-349 FNSVKMGINYSIYMD
+349 FNSVQMGINYSIYMD
-364 ADTIPVDKKD
+364 ADTIPVSKND
-374 VPFSVT
+374 VEFNVT
-380 IGNQITTTT
+380 IGNTTTKTT
-389 ADITYP
+389 ANIQYP
-395 AYKEADNNSIGS
+395 DYVSRDNNSIGS

-414 HVGNVEDPGYYNQ
+414 HAGNAEDPGYYIQ
-427 VVYVNPM
+427 TVYVNPSE
-434 DKDLKGAKLKVEA
+434 KTLTNAKLKVEA
-447 YHPKYPTNI
+447 YHKDYPDNV
-456 GQINQNV
+456 GQINKNV
-463 TNIKIYRVPE
+463 TKIKIYQAPKDYV
-473 GYTLNKGYD
+473 LNKGYD
-482 VNTNDLVDV
+482 VNTNQLIDV
-491 TDEFK
+491 TEQFK
-496 NKMTYGSN
+496 DKITYGTN
-504 QSVNLDF
+504 DSVNVDF
-511 GDITSAYV
+511 GSINNSYV
-519 VMVNTKFQYTNSES
+519 VMVDTKFEFTTSES

-538 MATLSSTGNKSV
+538 MATLTSDGNRSV

-1061 GKYRFDNLDS
+1061 GKYCFDNLDS

-1077 FEKSAGYLPT
+1077 FEKPAGLT
-1087 KVNGTTDGEK
+1087 QTGTNTTEDDKDADGGEVDVTITDH
-1097 DSNGSSV
+1097 
-1104 TVKINGKDDMSL
+1104 DD
-1116 DTGFYKE
+1116 
-1123 PKYNLGDYVWEDT
+1123 
-1136 NKDGIQDANEPGIK
+1136 
-1150 DVKVTLKDSTGKVIG
+1150 
-1165 TTTTDASG
+1165 
-1173 KYKFTDLD
+1173 FTLD
-1181 NGNYTVEFETPA
+1181 NGYYEEETS
-1193 GYTPTVK
+1193 
-1200 NTTAEDKDSN
+1200 DS
-1210 GLTTTGVI
+1210 
-1218 KDADNMT
+1218 
-1225 LDSGFYK
+1225 DS
-1232 TPKYSLGDYVWYDS
+1232 DS
-1246 NKDG
+1246 DSD

>member
-48 QEAKAAESTNKELN
+48 QEAKAAEVTNKEMK
-62 EATTSASDNQS
+62 EDATSVNNDQVSK
-73 SGKVDMQQLNQED
+73 KVDTEQLNNDSNTRKVDREQLKDENINKVANQKEVTRVENSVASEKNNNSQPSENGKLQTSDVKKTEDNNATSDDQVTTTVNSQQLNTD
-86 NTKNDNQKEMVSSQ
+86 N
-100 GNETTS
+100 TTS
-106 NGNKSIEKESVQ
+106 NATMSSAPINVSKDDLKINSEVVKNV
-118 STTGNKV
+118 V
-125 EVSTA
+125 EN
-130 KSDEQASPKSTNEDL
+130 SD
-145 NTKQTISNQEAL
+145 NT
-157 QPDLQE
+157 D
-163 NKSVVN
+163 N
-169 AQPTNEENKKV
+169 ANG
-180 DAKTE
+180 
-185 STTLNVK
+185 
-192 SDAIK
+192 SD
-197 SNAETLVD
+197 V
-205 NNSNSNNENNADI
+205 

-1047 EKGEVIGTTKTDEN
+1047 
-1061 GKYRFDNLDS
+1061 
-1071 GKYKVI
+1071 
-1077 FEKSAGYLPT
+1077 
-1087 KVNGTTDGEK
+1087 
-1097 DSNGSSV
+1097 
-1104 TVKINGKDDMSL
+1104 
-1116 DTGFYKE
+1116 
-1123 PKYNLGDYVWEDT
+1123 
-1136 NKDGIQDANEPGIK
+1136 
-1150 DVKVTLKDSTGKVIG
+1150 
-1165 TTTTDASG
+1165 
-1173 KYKFTDLD
+1173 
-1181 NGNYTVEFETPA
+1181 
-1193 GYTPTVK
+1193 
-1200 NTTAEDKDSN
+1200 
-1210 GLTTTGVI
+1210 
-1218 KDADNMT
+1218 
-1225 LDSGFYK
+1225 
-1232 TPKYSLGDYVWYDS
+1232 
-1246 NKDG
+1246 

>member
-73 SGKVDMQQLNQED
+73 SDKVDMQQLNQED

-229 NTRMRMAAI
+229 NTRMRIAAV
-238 QPNSTD
+238 QPSSTEA
-244 SKNVNDLIT
+244 KNVNDLIT

-260 VDADNSKTIVPAQD
+260 VDADKNNKIVPAQD
-274 YLSLKSQITVD
+274 YLELKSQIKVD

-349 FNSVKMGINYSIYMD
+349 FNSVQMGINYSIYMD
-364 ADTIPVDKKD
+364 ADTIPVSKND
-374 VPFSVT
+374 VEFNVT
-380 IGNQITTTT
+380 IGNTTTKTT
-389 ADITYP
+389 ANIQYP
-395 AYKEADNNSIGS
+395 DYVVNEKNSIGS

-414 HVGNVEDPGYYNQ
+414 HVGNKENPGYYKQ
-427 VVYVNPM
+427 TIYVNPSENS
-434 DKDLKGAKLKVEA
+434 LTNAKLKVQA
-447 YHPKYPTNI
+447 YHSSYPNNI
-456 GQINQNV
+456 GQINKEV
-463 TNIKIYRVPE
+463 TDIKIYQVPK

-482 VNTNDLVDV
+482 VNTKELTDV
-491 TDEFK
+491 TNQYLHK
-496 NKMTYGSN
+496 ITYGDNNSA
-504 QSVNLDF
+504 VIDF
-511 GDITSAYV
+511 GNADSAYV
-519 VMVNTKFQYTNSES
+519 VMVNTKFQYTTSES

-538 MATLSSTGNKSV
+538 MVTLSSDNSKSA
-550 STGNALGFTNNQS
+550 SMGNALGFTNNQS

-1077 FEKSAGYLPT
+1077 FEK
-1087 KVNGTTDGEK
+1087 
-1097 DSNGSSV
+1097 
-1104 TVKINGKDDMSL
+1104 
-1116 DTGFYKE
+1116 
-1123 PKYNLGDYVWEDT
+1123 
-1136 NKDGIQDANEPGIK
+1136 
-1150 DVKVTLKDSTGKVIG
+1150 
-1165 TTTTDASG
+1165 
-1173 KYKFTDLD
+1173 
-1181 NGNYTVEFETPA
+1181 PA
-1193 GYTPTVK
+1193 G
-1200 NTTAEDKDSN
+1200 
-1210 GLTTTGVI
+1210 LTQTG
-1218 KDADNMT
+1218 T
-1225 LDSGFYK
+1225 
-1232 TPKYSLGDYVWYDS
+1232 
-1246 NKDG
+1246 

>member
-73 SGKVDMQQLNQED
+73 SDKVDMQQLNQED

-229 NTRMRMAAI
+229 NTRMRIAAV
-238 QPNSTD
+238 QPSSTEA
-244 SKNVNDLIT
+244 KNVNDLIT

-260 VDADNSKTIVPAQD
+260 VDADKNNKIVPAQD
-274 YLSLKSQITVD
+274 YLELKSQIKVD

-349 FNSVKMGINYSIYMD
+349 FNSVQMGINYSIYMD
-364 ADTIPVDKKD
+364 ADTIPVSKND
-374 VPFSVT
+374 VEFNVT
-380 IGNQITTTT
+380 IGNTTTKTT
-389 ADITYP
+389 ANIQYP
-395 AYKEADNNSIGS
+395 DYVVNEKNSIGS

-414 HVGNVEDPGYYNQ
+414 HVGNKENPGYYKQ
-427 VVYVNPM
+427 TIYVNPSENS
-434 DKDLKGAKLKVEA
+434 LTNAKLKVQA
-447 YHPKYPTNI
+447 YHSSYPNNI
-456 GQINQNV
+456 GQINKEV
-463 TNIKIYRVPE
+463 TDIKIYQVPK

-482 VNTNDLVDV
+482 VNTKELTDV
-491 TDEFK
+491 TNQYLQK
-496 NKMTYGSN
+496 ITYGDNNSA
-504 QSVNLDF
+504 VIDF
-511 GDITSAYV
+511 GNADSAYV
-519 VMVNTKFQYTNSES
+519 VMVNTKFQYTTSES

-538 MATLSSTGNKSV
+538 MVTLSSNNSKSA
-550 STGNALGFTNNQS
+550 SMGNALGFTNNQS

-1077 FEKSAGYLPT
+1077 FEK
-1087 KVNGTTDGEK
+1087 
-1097 DSNGSSV
+1097 
-1104 TVKINGKDDMSL
+1104 
-1116 DTGFYKE
+1116 
-1123 PKYNLGDYVWEDT
+1123 
-1136 NKDGIQDANEPGIK
+1136 
-1150 DVKVTLKDSTGKVIG
+1150 
-1165 TTTTDASG
+1165 
-1173 KYKFTDLD
+1173 
-1181 NGNYTVEFETPA
+1181 PA
-1193 GYTPTVK
+1193 G
-1200 NTTAEDKDSN
+1200 
-1210 GLTTTGVI
+1210 LTQ
-1218 KDADNMT
+1218 
-1225 LDSGFYK
+1225 
-1232 TPKYSLGDYVWYDS
+1232 
-1246 NKDG
+1246 

>member
-73 SGKVDMQQLNQED
+73 SDKVDMQQLNQED

-229 NTRMRMAAI
+229 NTRMRIAAV
-238 QPNSTD
+238 QPSSTEA
-244 SKNVNDLIT
+244 KNVNDLIT

-260 VDADNSKTIVPAQD
+260 VDADKNNKIVPAQD
-274 YLSLKSQITVD
+274 YLELKSQIKVD

-349 FNSVKMGINYSIYMD
+349 FNSVQMGINYSIYMD
-364 ADTIPVDKKD
+364 ADTIPVSKND
-374 VPFSVT
+374 VEFNVT
-380 IGNQITTTT
+380 IGNTTTKTT
-389 ADITYP
+389 ANIQYP
-395 AYKEADNNSIGS
+395 DYVVNEKNSIGS

-414 HVGNVEDPGYYNQ
+414 HVGNKENPGYYKQ
-427 VVYVNPM
+427 TIYVNPSENS
-434 DKDLKGAKLKVEA
+434 LTNAKLKVQA
-447 YHPKYPTNI
+447 YHSSYPNNI
-456 GQINQNV
+456 GQINKEV
-463 TNIKIYRVPE
+463 TDIKIYQVPK

-482 VNTNDLVDV
+482 VNTKELTDV
-491 TDEFK
+491 TNQYLQK
-496 NKMTYGSN
+496 ITYGDNNSA
-504 QSVNLDF
+504 VIDF
-511 GDITSAYV
+511 GNADSAYV
-519 VMVNTKFQYTNSES
+519 VMVNTKFQYTTSES

-538 MATLSSTGNKSV
+538 MVTLSSDNSKSA
-550 STGNALGFTNNQS
+550 SMGNALGFTNNQS

-1077 FEKSAGYLPT
+1077 FEK
-1087 KVNGTTDGEK
+1087 
-1097 DSNGSSV
+1097 
-1104 TVKINGKDDMSL
+1104 
-1116 DTGFYKE
+1116 
-1123 PKYNLGDYVWEDT
+1123 
-1136 NKDGIQDANEPGIK
+1136 
-1150 DVKVTLKDSTGKVIG
+1150 
-1165 TTTTDASG
+1165 
-1173 KYKFTDLD
+1173 
-1181 NGNYTVEFETPA
+1181 PA
-1193 GYTPTVK
+1193 GLTQTGT
-1200 NTTAEDKDSN
+1200 NTTEDD
-1210 GLTTTGVI
+1210 
-1218 KDADNMT
+1218 KDADGGEVDVTITDHDDFT
-1225 LDSGFYK
+1225 LD
-1232 TPKYSLGDYVWYDS
+1232 
-1246 NKDG
+1246 

>member
-689 WEDTNKNGIQDQD
+689 WEDTNKDGKQDST

-731 YKFTDLDNGNYKVEF
+731 YKFTDLDNGNYKVVF

-1077 FEKSAGYLPT
+1077 FEK
-1087 KVNGTTDGEK
+1087 
-1097 DSNGSSV
+1097 
-1104 TVKINGKDDMSL
+1104 
-1116 DTGFYKE
+1116 
-1123 PKYNLGDYVWEDT
+1123 
-1136 NKDGIQDANEPGIK
+1136 
-1150 DVKVTLKDSTGKVIG
+1150 
-1165 TTTTDASG
+1165 
-1173 KYKFTDLD
+1173 
-1181 NGNYTVEFETPA
+1181 PA
-1193 GYTPTVK
+1193 G
-1200 NTTAEDKDSN
+1200 
-1210 GLTTTGVI
+1210 LTQT
-1218 KDADNMT
+1218 
-1225 LDSGFYK
+1225 
-1232 TPKYSLGDYVWYDS
+1232 
-1246 NKDG
+1246 

>member
-1 MLNRENKTAIT
+1 MLNRENKTAMT

-35 ILVGTTLIFGLGN
+35 ILVGTTLIFGIGS
-48 QEAKAAESTNKELN
+48 QEAKAAEVTNKEMK
-62 EATTSASDNQS
+62 EDATSVNNDQVSK
-73 SGKVDMQQLNQED
+73 KVDTGQLNKDGNTSKVDTEQLNDENINKVANQKEVTRVENSVASEKNNNSQPSENGKLQTSDVKKTEDNNATSDDQVTTTVNSQQLNTD
-86 NTKNDNQKEMVSSQ
+86 N
-100 GNETTS
+100 TTS
-106 NGNKSIEKESVQ
+106 NATMSAAPINVSKDDLKINSE
-118 STTGNKV
+118 
-125 EVSTA
+125 EVRNVGE
-130 KSDEQASPKSTNEDL
+130 KSD
-145 NTKQTISNQEAL
+145 NT
-157 QPDLQE
+157 D
-163 NKSVVN
+163 N
-169 AQPTNEENKKV
+169 ANG
-180 DAKTE
+180 
-185 STTLNVK
+185 
-192 SDAIK
+192 SDVIM
-197 SNAETLVD
+197 
-205 NNSNSNNENNADI
+205 
-218 ILPKSTAPKRL
+218 PKSTAPKRL
-229 NTRMRMAAI
+229 NTRMRIAAV
-238 QPNSTD
+238 QPSSTD
-244 SKNVNDLIT
+244 SKNVNNLIT
-253 SNTTLTV
+253 STTTLTV
-260 VDADNSKTIVPAQD
+260 VDADKNNKIVPAQD
-274 YLSLKSQITVD
+274 YLALKSQIKVD

-349 FNSVKMGINYSIYMD
+349 FNSVQMGINYSIYMD
-364 ADTIPVDKKD
+364 ADTIPVSKND
-374 VPFSVT
+374 VEFNVT
-380 IGNQITTTT
+380 IGNDTTKTT
-389 ADITYP
+389 ANIQYP
-395 AYKEADNNSIGS
+395 DYVVNEKNSIGS

-414 HVGNVEDPGYYNQ
+414 HVGNKENPGYYKQ
-427 VVYVNPM
+427 TIYVNPSENS
-434 DKDLKGAKLKVEA
+434 LTNAKLKVQA
-447 YHPKYPTNI
+447 YHSSYPNNI
-456 GQINQNV
+456 GQINKEV
-463 TNIKIYRVPE
+463 TDIKIYQVPK

-482 VNTNDLVDV
+482 VNTKELTDV
-491 TDEFK
+491 TNQYLQK
-496 NKMTYGSN
+496 ITYGDNNSA
-504 QSVNLDF
+504 VIDF
-511 GDITSAYV
+511 GNADSAYV
-519 VMVNTKFQYTNSES
+519 VMVNTKFQYTTSES

-538 MATLSSTGNKSV
+538 MVTLSSDNSKSA
-550 STGNALGFTNNQS
+550 SMGNALGFTNNQS

-590 EKGVGNVTVTVFD
+590 GKGVGNVTVTVFD

-634 FSNLPKG
+634 FSNLPQG

-656 SNGLSSV
+656 SNGVSSV

-859 PSGYTP
+859 PLGYTP

-1077 FEKSAGYLPT
+1077 FEK
-1087 KVNGTTDGEK
+1087 
-1097 DSNGSSV
+1097 
-1104 TVKINGKDDMSL
+1104 
-1116 DTGFYKE
+1116 
-1123 PKYNLGDYVWEDT
+1123 
-1136 NKDGIQDANEPGIK
+1136 
-1150 DVKVTLKDSTGKVIG
+1150 
-1165 TTTTDASG
+1165 
-1173 KYKFTDLD
+1173 
-1181 NGNYTVEFETPA
+1181 PA
-1193 GYTPTVK
+1193 G
-1200 NTTAEDKDSN
+1200 
-1210 GLTTTGVI
+1210 LT
-1218 KDADNMT
+1218 
-1225 LDSGFYK
+1225 
-1232 TPKYSLGDYVWYDS
+1232 
-1246 NKDG
+1246 

>member
-73 SGKVDMQQLNQED
+73 SDKVDMQQLNQED

-106 NGNKSIEKESVQ
+106 NGNKLIEKESVQ

-169 AQPTNEENKKV
+169 VQPTNEENKKV

-197 SNAETLVD
+197 SNDETLVD

-229 NTRMRMAAI
+229 NTRMRIAAV
-238 QPNSTD
+238 QPSSTEA
-244 SKNVNDLIT
+244 KNVNDLIT

-260 VDADNSKTIVPAQD
+260 VDADKNNKIVPAQD
-274 YLSLKSQITVD
+274 YLALKSQIKVD

-349 FNSVKMGINYSIYMD
+349 FNSVQMGINYSIYMD
-364 ADTIPVDKKD
+364 ADTIPVSKND
-374 VPFSVT
+374 VEFNVT
-380 IGNQITTTT
+380 IGNTTTKTT
-389 ADITYP
+389 ANIQYP
-395 AYKEADNNSIGS
+395 DYVSRDNNSIGS

-414 HVGNVEDPGYYNQ
+414 HAGNAEDPGYYIQ
-427 VVYVNPM
+427 TVYVNPSE
-434 DKDLKGAKLKVEA
+434 KTLTNAKLKVEA
-447 YHPKYPTNI
+447 YHKDYPDNV
-456 GQINQNV
+456 GQINKNV
-463 TNIKIYRVPE
+463 TKIKIYQAPKDYV
-473 GYTLNKGYD
+473 LNKGYD
-482 VNTNDLVDV
+482 VNTNQLIDV
-491 TDEFK
+491 TEQFK
-496 NKMTYGSN
+496 DKITYGTN
-504 QSVNLDF
+504 DSVNVDF
-511 GDITSAYV
+511 GSINNSYV
-519 VMVNTKFQYTNSES
+519 VMVDTKFEFTTSES

-538 MATLSSTGNKSV
+538 MATLTSDGNRSV

-575 YVWEDTNKNGVQELG
+575 YVWEDTNKNGIQELG
-590 EKGVGNVTVTVFD
+590 EVGVKGVTVVAYD
-603 NNTNTKV
+603 NKTNKEV
-610 GEAVTK
+610 GRTITDEK
-616 EDGSY
+616 GGY

-731 YKFTDLDNGNYKVEF
+731 YKFTDLGNGNYKVEF

-1047 EKGEVIGTTKTDEN
+1047 EKGEVIGTTTTDEN

-1077 FEKSAGYLPT
+1077 FEKPAGLT
-1087 KVNGTTDGEK
+1087 QTVTNTTEDDKDADGGEV
-1097 DSNGSSV
+1097 DV
-1104 TVKINGKDDMSL
+1104 TITDHDD
-1116 DTGFYKE
+1116 
-1123 PKYNLGDYVWEDT
+1123 
-1136 NKDGIQDANEPGIK
+1136 
-1150 DVKVTLKDSTGKVIG
+1150 
-1165 TTTTDASG
+1165 
-1173 KYKFTDLD
+1173 FTLD
-1181 NGNYTVEFETPA
+1181 NGYFE
-1193 GYTPTVK
+1193 
-1200 NTTAEDKDSN
+1200 EDTS
-1210 GLTTTGVI
+1210 
-1218 KDADNMT
+1218 
-1225 LDSGFYK
+1225 
-1232 TPKYSLGDYVWYDS
+1232 
-1246 NKDG
+1246 

>member
-73 SGKVDMQQLNQED
+73 SDKVDMQQLNQEV

-118 STTGNKV
+118 SITGNKV

-169 AQPTNEENKKV
+169 VQPTNEENKKV

-197 SNAETLVD
+197 SSAETLVD
-205 NNSNSNNENNADI
+205 NNGNSNNENNADI

-238 QPNSTD
+238 QPTSTD

-260 VDADNSKTIVPAQD
+260 VDADKNNKIVPAQD
-274 YLSLKSQITVD
+274 YLALKSQMTVD

-333 TANNLIT
+333 TVNNLIT

-349 FNSVKMGINYSIYMD
+349 FNSVQMGINYSIYMD
-364 ADTIPVDKKD
+364 ADTIPVSKND
-374 VPFSVT
+374 VEFNVT
-380 IGNQITTTT
+380 IGNTTTKTT
-389 ADITYP
+389 ANIQYSDYVVNE
-395 AYKEADNNSIGS
+395 KNSIGS

-414 HVGNVEDPGYYNQ
+414 HVGNKENPGYYKQ
-427 VVYVNPM
+427 TIYVNPSENS
-434 DKDLKGAKLKVEA
+434 LTNAKLKVQA
-447 YHPKYPTNI
+447 YHSSYPNNI
-456 GQINQNV
+456 GQINKEV
-463 TNIKIYRVPE
+463 TDIKIYQVPK

-482 VNTNDLVDV
+482 VNTKELTDV
-491 TDEFK
+491 TNQYLQK
-496 NKMTYGSN
+496 ITYGDNNSA
-504 QSVNLDF
+504 VIDF
-511 GDITSAYV
+511 GNADSAYV
-519 VMVNTKFQYTNSES
+519 VMVNTKFQYTTSES

-538 MATLSSTGNKSV
+538 MVTLSSDNSKSA
-550 STGNALGFTNNQS
+550 SMGNALGFTNNQS

-634 FSNLPKG
+634 FSNLPQG

-656 SNGLSSV
+656 SNGVSSV

-710 VTLKDENGNVLKTV
+710 VTLKDESGNVLKTV

-746 TTPEGYT
+746 ITPEGYT

-859 PSGYTP
+859 PAGYTP

-938 DKVLKTVTTDE
+938 DKVLQTVTTDE
-949 NGKYQFTDLN
+949 NGKYQFTDLK

-1041 KVTLLN
+1041 TVTLLN

-1077 FEKSAGYLPT
+1077 FEK
-1087 KVNGTTDGEK
+1087 
-1097 DSNGSSV
+1097 
-1104 TVKINGKDDMSL
+1104 
-1116 DTGFYKE
+1116 
-1123 PKYNLGDYVWEDT
+1123 
-1136 NKDGIQDANEPGIK
+1136 
-1150 DVKVTLKDSTGKVIG
+1150 
-1165 TTTTDASG
+1165 
-1173 KYKFTDLD
+1173 
-1181 NGNYTVEFETPA
+1181 PA
-1193 GYTPTVK
+1193 GLTQTGT
-1200 NTTAEDKDSN
+1200 NTTEDD
-1210 GLTTTGVI
+1210 
-1218 KDADNMT
+1218 KDADGGEVDVTITDHDDFTIDNGYFEEET
-1225 LDSGFYK
+1225 SDS
-1232 TPKYSLGDYVWYDS
+1232 DS
-1246 NKDG
+1246 

>member
-73 SGKVDMQQLNQED
+73 SDKVDMQQLNQED

-106 NGNKSIEKESVQ
+106 NGNKLIEKESVQ

-169 AQPTNEENKKV
+169 VQPTNEENKKV

-197 SNAETLVD
+197 SNDETLVD

-229 NTRMRMAAI
+229 NTRMRIAAV
-238 QPNSTD
+238 QPSSTEA
-244 SKNVNDLIT
+244 KNVNDLIT

-260 VDADNSKTIVPAQD
+260 VDADKNNKIVPAQD

-349 FNSVKMGINYSIYMD
+349 FNSVQMGINYSIYMD
-364 ADTIPVDKKD
+364 ADTIPVSKND
-374 VPFSVT
+374 VEFNVT
-380 IGNQITTTT
+380 IGNTTTKTT
-389 ADITYP
+389 ANIQYP
-395 AYKEADNNSIGS
+395 DYVVNEKNSIGS

-414 HVGNVEDPGYYNQ
+414 HVGNKENPGYYKQ
-427 VVYVNPM
+427 TIYVNPSENS
-434 DKDLKGAKLKVEA
+434 LTNAKLKVQA
-447 YHPKYPTNI
+447 YHSSYPNNI
-456 GQINQNV
+456 GQINKDV
-463 TNIKIYRVPE
+463 TDIKIYQVPK

-482 VNTNDLVDV
+482 VNTKELTDV
-491 TDEFK
+491 TNQYLQK
-496 NKMTYGSN
+496 ITYGDNNSA
-504 QSVNLDF
+504 VIDF
-511 GDITSAYV
+511 GNADSAYV

-974 PTSVTSGNDT
+974 
-984 EKDSNG
+984 
-990 LTTTGVIKDAD
+990 
-1001 NMTLDSGFYK
+1001 
-1011 TPKYSLGDY
+1011 
-1020 VWYDSNK
+1020 
-1027 DGKQDSTEKGIKDV
+1027 
-1041 KVTLLN
+1041 
-1047 EKGEVIGTTKTDEN
+1047 
-1061 GKYRFDNLDS
+1061 
-1071 GKYKVI
+1071 
-1077 FEKSAGYLPT
+1077 
-1087 KVNGTTDGEK
+1087 
-1097 DSNGSSV
+1097 
-1104 TVKINGKDDMSL
+1104 
-1116 DTGFYKE
+1116 
-1123 PKYNLGDYVWEDT
+1123 
-1136 NKDGIQDANEPGIK
+1136 
-1150 DVKVTLKDSTGKVIG
+1150 
-1165 TTTTDASG
+1165 
-1173 KYKFTDLD
+1173 
-1181 NGNYTVEFETPA
+1181 
-1193 GYTPTVK
+1193 
-1200 NTTAEDKDSN
+1200 
-1210 GLTTTGVI
+1210 
-1218 KDADNMT
+1218 
-1225 LDSGFYK
+1225 
-1232 TPKYSLGDYVWYDS
+1232 
-1246 NKDG
+1246 

>member
-48 QEAKAAESTNKELN
+48 QEAKAAEVTNKEMK
-62 EATTSASDNQS
+62 EDATSVNNDQVSK
-73 SGKVDMQQLNQED
+73 KVDTEQLNNDSNTRKVDREQLKDENINKVANQKEVTRVENSVASEKNNNSQPSENGKLQTSDVKKTEDNNATSDDQVTTTVNSQQLNTD
-86 NTKNDNQKEMVSSQ
+86 N
-100 GNETTS
+100 TTS
-106 NGNKSIEKESVQ
+106 NATMSSAPINVSKDDLKINSEVVKNV
-118 STTGNKV
+118 V
-125 EVSTA
+125 EN
-130 KSDEQASPKSTNEDL
+130 SD
-145 NTKQTISNQEAL
+145 NT
-157 QPDLQE
+157 D
-163 NKSVVN
+163 N
-169 AQPTNEENKKV
+169 ANG
-180 DAKTE
+180 
-185 STTLNVK
+185 
-192 SDAIK
+192 SD
-197 SNAETLVD
+197 V
-205 NNSNSNNENNADI
+205 

-1077 FEKSAGYLPT
+1077 FEK
-1087 KVNGTTDGEK
+1087 
-1097 DSNGSSV
+1097 
-1104 TVKINGKDDMSL
+1104 
-1116 DTGFYKE
+1116 
-1123 PKYNLGDYVWEDT
+1123 
-1136 NKDGIQDANEPGIK
+1136 
-1150 DVKVTLKDSTGKVIG
+1150 
-1165 TTTTDASG
+1165 
-1173 KYKFTDLD
+1173 
-1181 NGNYTVEFETPA
+1181 PA
-1193 GYTPTVK
+1193 GLTQTGT
-1200 NTTAEDKDSN
+1200 NTTEDD
-1210 GLTTTGVI
+1210 
-1218 KDADNMT
+1218 KDADGGEVDVT
-1225 LDSGFYK
+1225 ITDHDDF
-1232 TPKYSLGDYVWYDS
+1232 
-1246 NKDG
+1246 

>member
-12 RKGMVSNRL
+12 RKGMVSNQL

-73 SGKVDMQQLNQED
+73 SDKVDMQQLNQED

-169 AQPTNEENKKV
+169 VQPTNEENKKV

-197 SNAETLVD
+197 SNDETLVD

-229 NTRMRMAAI
+229 NTRMRIAAV
-238 QPNSTD
+238 QPSSTEA
-244 SKNVNDLIT
+244 KNVNDLIT

-260 VDADNSKTIVPAQD
+260 VDADKNNKIVPAQD
-274 YLSLKSQITVD
+274 YLALKSQITVD

-349 FNSVKMGINYSIYMD
+349 FNSVQMGINYSIYMD
-364 ADTIPVDKKD
+364 ADTIPVSKND
-374 VPFSVT
+374 VEFNVT
-380 IGNQITTTT
+380 IGNTTTKTT
-389 ADITYP
+389 ANIQYP
-395 AYKEADNNSIGS
+395 DYVSRDNNSIGS

-414 HVGNVEDPGYYNQ
+414 HAGNAEDPGYYIQ
-427 VVYVNPM
+427 TVYVNPSE
-434 DKDLKGAKLKVEA
+434 KSLTNAKLKVEA
-447 YHPKYPTNI
+447 YHKDYPDNV
-456 GQINQNV
+456 GQINKNV
-463 TNIKIYRVPE
+463 TKIKIYQAPKDYV
-473 GYTLNKGYD
+473 LNKGYD
-482 VNTNDLVDV
+482 VNTNQLIDV
-491 TDEFK
+491 TEQFK
-496 NKMTYGSN
+496 DKITYGTN
-504 QSVNLDF
+504 DSVNVDF
-511 GDITSAYV
+511 GSINNSYV
-519 VMVNTKFQYTNSES
+519 VMVDTKFEYTTSES

-538 MATLSSTGNKSV
+538 MATLTSDGNRLV

-575 YVWEDTNKNGVQELG
+575 YVWEDTNKNGIQELG
-590 EKGVGNVTVTVFD
+590 EVGVKGVTVVAYD
-603 NNTNTKV
+603 NKTNKEV
-610 GEAVTK
+610 GRTITDEK
-616 EDGSY
+616 GGY

-634 FSNLPKG
+634 FSNLPQG

-656 SNGLSSV
+656 SNGVSSV

-710 VTLKDENGNVLKTV
+710 VTLKDESGNVLKTV

-1077 FEKSAGYLPT
+1077 FEK
-1087 KVNGTTDGEK
+1087 
-1097 DSNGSSV
+1097 
-1104 TVKINGKDDMSL
+1104 
-1116 DTGFYKE
+1116 
-1123 PKYNLGDYVWEDT
+1123 
-1136 NKDGIQDANEPGIK
+1136 
-1150 DVKVTLKDSTGKVIG
+1150 
-1165 TTTTDASG
+1165 
-1173 KYKFTDLD
+1173 
-1181 NGNYTVEFETPA
+1181 PA
-1193 GYTPTVK
+1193 GLTQTGT
-1200 NTTAEDKDSN
+1200 NTTEDD
-1210 GLTTTGVI
+1210 
-1218 KDADNMT
+1218 KDADGGEVDVTITDHDDFTFDNGYFEEDT
-1225 LDSGFYK
+1225 S
-1232 TPKYSLGDYVWYDS
+1232 
-1246 NKDG
+1246 

>member
-73 SGKVDMQQLNQED
+73 SDKVDMQQLNQED

-106 NGNKSIEKESVQ
+106 NGNKLIEKESVQ

-145 NTKQTISNQEAL
+145 NTKQIISNQEAL

-169 AQPTNEENKKV
+169 VQPTNEENKKV

-197 SNAETLVD
+197 SNDETLVD

-229 NTRMRMAAI
+229 NTRMRIAAV
-238 QPNSTD
+238 QPSSTEA
-244 SKNVNDLIT
+244 KNVNDLIT

-260 VDADNSKTIVPAQD
+260 VDADKNNKIVPAQD

-349 FNSVKMGINYSIYMD
+349 FNSVQMGINYSIYMD
-364 ADTIPVDKKD
+364 ADTIPVSKND
-374 VPFSVT
+374 VEFNVT
-380 IGNQITTTT
+380 IGNTTTKTT
-389 ADITYP
+389 ANIQYP
-395 AYKEADNNSIGS
+395 DYVVNEKNSIGS

-414 HVGNVEDPGYYNQ
+414 HVGNKENPGYYKQ
-427 VVYVNPM
+427 TIYVNPSENS
-434 DKDLKGAKLKVEA
+434 LTNAKLKVQA
-447 YHPKYPTNI
+447 YHSSYPNNI
-456 GQINQNV
+456 GQINKDV
-463 TNIKIYRVPE
+463 TDIKIYQVPK

-482 VNTNDLVDV
+482 VNTKELTDV
-491 TDEFK
+491 TNQYLQK
-496 NKMTYGSN
+496 ITYGDNNSA
-504 QSVNLDF
+504 VIDF
-511 GDITSAYV
+511 GNADSAYV

-1061 GKYRFDNLDS
+1061 GKYCFDNLDS

-1077 FEKSAGYLPT
+1077 FEK
-1087 KVNGTTDGEK
+1087 
-1097 DSNGSSV
+1097 
-1104 TVKINGKDDMSL
+1104 
-1116 DTGFYKE
+1116 
-1123 PKYNLGDYVWEDT
+1123 
-1136 NKDGIQDANEPGIK
+1136 
-1150 DVKVTLKDSTGKVIG
+1150 
-1165 TTTTDASG
+1165 
-1173 KYKFTDLD
+1173 
-1181 NGNYTVEFETPA
+1181 PA
-1193 GYTPTVK
+1193 G
-1200 NTTAEDKDSN
+1200 
-1210 GLTTTGVI
+1210 LTQTGT
-1218 KDADNMT
+1218 N
-1225 LDSGFYK
+1225 
-1232 TPKYSLGDYVWYDS
+1232 
-1246 NKDG
+1246 

>member
-1 MLNRENKTAIT
+1 MLNRENKTAMT

-35 ILVGTTLIFGLGN
+35 ILVGTTLIFGIGS
-48 QEAKAAESTNKELN
+48 QEAKAAEVTNKEMK
-62 EATTSASDNQS
+62 EDATSVNNDQVSK
-73 SGKVDMQQLNQED
+73 KVDTGQLNKDGNTSKVDTEQLNDENINKVANQKEVTRVENSVASEKNNNSQPSENGKLQTSDVKKTEDNNATSDDQVTTTVNSQQLNTD
-86 NTKNDNQKEMVSSQ
+86 N
-100 GNETTS
+100 TTS
-106 NGNKSIEKESVQ
+106 NATMSAAPINVSKDDLKINSE
-118 STTGNKV
+118 
-125 EVSTA
+125 EVRNVGE
-130 KSDEQASPKSTNEDL
+130 KSD
-145 NTKQTISNQEAL
+145 NT
-157 QPDLQE
+157 D
-163 NKSVVN
+163 N
-169 AQPTNEENKKV
+169 ANG
-180 DAKTE
+180 
-185 STTLNVK
+185 
-192 SDAIK
+192 SDVIM
-197 SNAETLVD
+197 
-205 NNSNSNNENNADI
+205 
-218 ILPKSTAPKRL
+218 PKSTAPKRL
-229 NTRMRMAAI
+229 NTRMRIAAV
-238 QPNSTD
+238 QPSSTD
-244 SKNVNDLIT
+244 SKNVNNLIT
-253 SNTTLTV
+253 STTTLTV
-260 VDADNSKTIVPAQD
+260 VDADKNNKIVPAQD
-274 YLSLKSQITVD
+274 YLALKSQIKVD

-349 FNSVKMGINYSIYMD
+349 FNSVQMGINYSIYMD
-364 ADTIPVDKKD
+364 ADTIPVSKND
-374 VPFSVT
+374 VEFNVT
-380 IGNQITTTT
+380 IGNDTTKTT
-389 ADITYP
+389 ANIQYP
-395 AYKEADNNSIGS
+395 DYVVNEKNSIGS

-414 HVGNVEDPGYYNQ
+414 HVGNKENPGYYKQ
-427 VVYVNPM
+427 TIYVNPSENS
-434 DKDLKGAKLKVEA
+434 LTNAKLKVQA
-447 YHPKYPTNI
+447 YHSSYPNNI
-456 GQINQNV
+456 GQINKEV
-463 TNIKIYRVPE
+463 TDIKIYQVPK

-482 VNTNDLVDV
+482 VNTKELTDV
-491 TDEFK
+491 TNQYLQK
-496 NKMTYGSN
+496 ITYGDNNSA
-504 QSVNLDF
+504 VIDF
-511 GDITSAYV
+511 GNADSAYV
-519 VMVNTKFQYTNSES
+519 VMVNTKFQYTTSES

-538 MATLSSTGNKSV
+538 MVTLSSDNSKSA
-550 STGNALGFTNNQS
+550 SMGNALGFTNNQS

-634 FSNLPKG
+634 FSNLPQG

-656 SNGLSSV
+656 SNGVSSV

-859 PSGYTP
+859 PLGYTP

-1077 FEKSAGYLPT
+1077 FEK
-1087 KVNGTTDGEK
+1087 
-1097 DSNGSSV
+1097 
-1104 TVKINGKDDMSL
+1104 
-1116 DTGFYKE
+1116 
-1123 PKYNLGDYVWEDT
+1123 
-1136 NKDGIQDANEPGIK
+1136 
-1150 DVKVTLKDSTGKVIG
+1150 
-1165 TTTTDASG
+1165 
-1173 KYKFTDLD
+1173 
-1181 NGNYTVEFETPA
+1181 PA
-1193 GYTPTVK
+1193 GLTQTGT
-1200 NTTAEDKDSN
+1200 NTTEDD
-1210 GLTTTGVI
+1210 
-1218 KDADNMT
+1218 
-1225 LDSGFYK
+1225 
-1232 TPKYSLGDYVWYDS
+1232 
-1246 NKDG
+1246 

>member
-1 MLNRENKTAIT
+1 MLNRENKTAMT

-48 QEAKAAESTNKELN
+48 QEAKAAEVTNKEIK
-62 EATTSASDNQS
+62 EDATSVNNDQVSK
-73 SGKVDMQQLNQED
+73 KVDTEQLNNGGNTSKVDTEQLKDENINKVANQKEVTRVENSVASEKNNNSKPSENGKLQTSNVKKTEDNNATSDDQVTTTVNSQQLNTD
-86 NTKNDNQKEMVSSQ
+86 NTTSMSSAPINVRKDDLKIN
-100 GNETTS
+100 NE
-106 NGNKSIEKESVQ
+106 
-118 STTGNKV
+118 
-125 EVSTA
+125 EVRNVGE
-130 KSDEQASPKSTNEDL
+130 KSDNTDNANSSELIKPKT
-145 NTKQTISNQEAL
+145 
-157 QPDLQE
+157 
-163 NKSVVN
+163 
-169 AQPTNEENKKV
+169 
-180 DAKTE
+180 TE
-185 STTLNVK
+185 
-192 SDAIK
+192 
-197 SNAETLVD
+197 
-205 NNSNSNNENNADI
+205 
-218 ILPKSTAPKRL
+218 PKRL
-229 NTRMRMAAI
+229 NTRMRIAAV
-238 QPNSTD
+238 QPSSTD
-244 SKNVNDLIT
+244 SKNVNNLIT
-253 SNTTLTV
+253 STTTLTV
-260 VDADNSKTIVPAQD
+260 VDADNNNKIVPAQD
-274 YLSLKSQITVD
+274 YLALKSQIAVD
-285 DKVKSGDYFT
+285 DNVKSGDYFT

-333 TANNLIT
+333 TVNNLIT

-364 ADTIPVDKKD
+364 ADTIPVSKND
-374 VPFSVT
+374 VEFNVT
-380 IGNQITTTT
+380 IGNTTTKTT
-389 ADITYP
+389 ANIQYP
-395 AYKEADNNSIGS
+395 DYVVNEKNSIGS

-414 HVGNVEDPGYYNQ
+414 HVGNKENPGYYKQ
-427 VVYVNPM
+427 TIYVNPSENS
-434 DKDLKGAKLKVEA
+434 LTNAKLKVQA
-447 YHPKYPTNI
+447 YHSSYPNNI
-456 GQINQNV
+456 GQINKEV
-463 TNIKIYRVPE
+463 TDIKIYQVPK

-482 VNTNDLVDV
+482 VNIKELTDV
-491 TDEFK
+491 TNQYLQK
-496 NKMTYGSN
+496 ITYGDNNSA
-504 QSVNLDF
+504 VIDF
-511 GDITSAYV
+511 GNADSAYV
-519 VMVNTKFQYTNSES
+519 VMVNTKFQYTTSES

-538 MATLSSTGNKSV
+538 MVTLSSDNSKSA
-550 STGNALGFTNNQS
+550 SMGNALGFTNNQS

-634 FSNLPKG
+634 FSNLPQG

-808 KQDST
+808 KQDSS

-1041 KVTLLN
+1041 TVTLQN

-1077 FEKSAGYLPT
+1077 FEKPAGLT
-1087 KVNGTTDGEK
+1087 QTGTNTTEDDKDADGGEVDVTITDH
-1097 DSNGSSV
+1097 
-1104 TVKINGKDDMSL
+1104 DD
-1116 DTGFYKE
+1116 
-1123 PKYNLGDYVWEDT
+1123 
-1136 NKDGIQDANEPGIK
+1136 
-1150 DVKVTLKDSTGKVIG
+1150 
-1165 TTTTDASG
+1165 
-1173 KYKFTDLD
+1173 FTLD
-1181 NGNYTVEFETPA
+1181 NGYYEE
-1193 GYTPTVK
+1193 
-1200 NTTAEDKDSN
+1200 
-1210 GLTTTGVI
+1210 
-1218 KDADNMT
+1218 
-1225 LDSGFYK
+1225 
-1232 TPKYSLGDYVWYDS
+1232 
-1246 NKDG
+1246 

>member
-73 SGKVDMQQLNQED
+73 SDKVDMQQLNQED

-169 AQPTNEENKKV
+169 VQPTNEENKKV

-197 SNAETLVD
+197 SNDETLVD

-229 NTRMRMAAI
+229 NTRMRIAAV
-238 QPNSTD
+238 QPSSTEA
-244 SKNVNDLIT
+244 KNVNDLIT

-260 VDADNSKTIVPAQD
+260 VDADKNNKIVPAQD
-274 YLSLKSQITVD
+274 YLALKSQITVD

-349 FNSVKMGINYSIYMD
+349 FNSVQMGINYSIYMD
-364 ADTIPVDKKD
+364 ADTIPVSKND
-374 VPFSVT
+374 VEFNVT
-380 IGNQITTTT
+380 IGNTTTKTT
-389 ADITYP
+389 ANIQYP
-395 AYKEADNNSIGS
+395 DYVSRDNNSIGS

-414 HVGNVEDPGYYNQ
+414 HAGNAEDPGYYIQ
-427 VVYVNPM
+427 TVYVNPSE
-434 DKDLKGAKLKVEA
+434 KSLTNAKLKVEA
-447 YHPKYPTNI
+447 YHKDYPDNV
-456 GQINQNV
+456 GQINKNV
-463 TNIKIYRVPE
+463 TKIKIYQAPKDYV
-473 GYTLNKGYD
+473 LNKGYD
-482 VNTNDLVDV
+482 VNTNQLIDV
-491 TDEFK
+491 TEQFK
-496 NKMTYGSN
+496 DKITYGTN
-504 QSVNLDF
+504 DSVNVDF
-511 GDITSAYV
+511 GSINNSYV
-519 VMVNTKFQYTNSES
+519 VMVDTKFEYTTSES

-538 MATLSSTGNKSV
+538 MATLTSDGNRSV

-575 YVWEDTNKNGVQELG
+575 YVWEDTNKNGIQELG
-590 EKGVGNVTVTVFD
+590 EVGVKGVTVVAYD
-603 NNTNTKV
+603 NKTNKEV
-610 GEAVTK
+610 GRTITDEK
-616 EDGSY
+616 GGY

-634 FSNLPKG
+634 FSNLPQG

-656 SNGLSSV
+656 SNGVSSV

-710 VTLKDENGNVLKTV
+710 VTLKDESGNVLKTV

-1077 FEKSAGYLPT
+1077 FEK
-1087 KVNGTTDGEK
+1087 
-1097 DSNGSSV
+1097 
-1104 TVKINGKDDMSL
+1104 
-1116 DTGFYKE
+1116 
-1123 PKYNLGDYVWEDT
+1123 
-1136 NKDGIQDANEPGIK
+1136 
-1150 DVKVTLKDSTGKVIG
+1150 
-1165 TTTTDASG
+1165 
-1173 KYKFTDLD
+1173 
-1181 NGNYTVEFETPA
+1181 PA
-1193 GYTPTVK
+1193 GLTQTGT
-1200 NTTAEDKDSN
+1200 NTTEDD
-1210 GLTTTGVI
+1210 
-1218 KDADNMT
+1218 KDADGGEVDVTITDHDDFTFDN
-1225 LDSGFYK
+1225 G
-1232 TPKYSLGDYVWYDS
+1232 
-1246 NKDG
+1246 

>member
-73 SGKVDMQQLNQED
+73 SDKVDMQQLNQED

-106 NGNKSIEKESVQ
+106 NGNKLIEKESVQ

-145 NTKQTISNQEAL
+145 NTKQIISNQEAL

-169 AQPTNEENKKV
+169 VQPTNEENKKV

-197 SNAETLVD
+197 SNDETLVD

-229 NTRMRMAAI
+229 NTRMRIAAV
-238 QPNSTD
+238 QPSSTEA
-244 SKNVNDLIT
+244 KNVNDLIT

-260 VDADNSKTIVPAQD
+260 VDADKNNKIVPAQD

-349 FNSVKMGINYSIYMD
+349 FNSVQMGINYSIYMD
-364 ADTIPVDKKD
+364 ADTIPVSKND
-374 VPFSVT
+374 VEFNVT
-380 IGNQITTTT
+380 IGNTTTKTT
-389 ADITYP
+389 ANIQYP
-395 AYKEADNNSIGS
+395 DYVVNEKNSIGS

-414 HVGNVEDPGYYNQ
+414 HVGNKENPGYYKQ
-427 VVYVNPM
+427 TIYVNPSENS
-434 DKDLKGAKLKVEA
+434 LTNAKLKVQA
-447 YHPKYPTNI
+447 YHSSYPNNI
-456 GQINQNV
+456 GQINKDV
-463 TNIKIYRVPE
+463 TDIKIYQVPK

-482 VNTNDLVDV
+482 VNTKELTDV
-491 TDEFK
+491 TNQYLQK
-496 NKMTYGSN
+496 ITYGDNNSA
-504 QSVNLDF
+504 VIDF
-511 GDITSAYV
+511 GNADSAYV

-1011 TPKYSLGDY
+1011 TPK
-1020 VWYDSNK
+1020 
-1027 DGKQDSTEKGIKDV
+1027 
-1041 KVTLLN
+1041 
-1047 EKGEVIGTTKTDEN
+1047 
-1061 GKYRFDNLDS
+1061 
-1071 GKYKVI
+1071 
-1077 FEKSAGYLPT
+1077 
-1087 KVNGTTDGEK
+1087 
-1097 DSNGSSV
+1097 
-1104 TVKINGKDDMSL
+1104 
-1116 DTGFYKE
+1116 
-1123 PKYNLGDYVWEDT
+1123 
-1136 NKDGIQDANEPGIK
+1136 
-1150 DVKVTLKDSTGKVIG
+1150 
-1165 TTTTDASG
+1165 
-1173 KYKFTDLD
+1173 
-1181 NGNYTVEFETPA
+1181 
-1193 GYTPTVK
+1193 
-1200 NTTAEDKDSN
+1200 
-1210 GLTTTGVI
+1210 
-1218 KDADNMT
+1218 
-1225 LDSGFYK
+1225 
-1232 TPKYSLGDYVWYDS
+1232 
-1246 NKDG
+1246 